1 MITIYKDRIIR
12 IEWTILKG
20 TSNVKEDFTRSL
32 LKMFL
37 IGPHD
42 RYLMDGI
49 TVDGVIHLEIP
60 QGMPEGAYSIEAV
73 WVKNGGMLKDPRFN
87 DRCIMR
93 SRKDY
98 LFAITEYESEAT
110 NIGEGEVVIRVRSSV
125 ATYGYDGLSAYEIAT
140 FRNEYHGSEKDFVK
154 LRGNIVDT
162 ILSDKSPY
170 PLENRVIAGKF
181 KEVDGHVDELKEDV
195 GNVKEEMQTFTEK
208 VVEPDEEDITVE
220 QLEEGKFLKL
230 KDRTFNLENF
240 SGMGRKILRKN
251 IISDCKKSLKNIL
264 VQEMIN
270 QPYTIYVVQYDFDLN
285 GATIT
290 LPEGCMFDF
299 QGGSISNGFLEG
311 KIENTHARP
320 EWFHSPKDEDWSA
333 AIQQALNVCPTV
345 KLSDKIYNISKKI
358 VLNIYNSLIGCG
370 HARSIILSQ
379 IDDGYAIYCNLDDD
393 FNPLST
399 PYATMQIKDLDIR
412 YKYSGWQET
421 EYLEYYPNA
430 HAIVSD
436 GYINIENVFIS
447 HFNKIIVFPVYADN
461 VRLYN
466 IRADDRARLKNPQYD
481 AHKDFNV
488 KWESNGDNTVID
500 NCYNMN
506 FYFSNNP
513 NITFRNGIQ
522 CGVYLYYANAFVFGL
537 HNEDTVHYKIKLQD
551 STSTF
556 IKCYFHRNPL
566 NVDEKSIFTF
576 KRESSSNF
584 LIIQDCVFNNHGYV
598 KEQVYIQEPTCI
610 YVEKKNADVRI
621 INSYVSVS
629 SNHGDIYY
637 KQNVFIKEKDT
648 IYEIPSMNGRYYNGI
663 VCVLSIT
670 NKLSYYFYENNIS
683 LIPAKRIYFTYNNTL
698 RIGDYK
704 YELYEVLDKV
714 RKIITKRS
722 HSYSINRLENDKVIR
737 LYLFSTIYS
746 NSTAMLRRTF
756 NSDERHKIYLPLLA
770 CGTAILIDDGET
782 IVGNPTKWEI
792 DDEDE
797 KYNIIDEQSPVGF
810 IYQNNGMNVT
820 VLLKEIPTEGQWVA
834 GDSAYVKGHKYQ
846 YDGTNWL
853 DKNGIIANTRKQ
865 GNSENRPT
873 NVPAGFYYFDTS
885 LNKPVWKKND
895 DTNEWVDASGV
906 TV

>member
-1 MITIYKDRIIR
+1 MTKIYK
-12 IEWTILKG
+12 LSKG
-20 TSNVKEDFTRSL
+20 WENIYPATTSDAVVHPGTRTSINKLFNEINVSVVYPTSGIGRTNKYSL
-32 LKMFL
+32 
-37 IGPHD
+37 
-42 RYLMDGI
+42 
-49 TVDGVIHLEIP
+49 
-60 QGMPEGAYSIEAV
+60 EGAIAQVPQE
-73 WVKNGGMLKDPRFN
+73 LR
-87 DRCIMR
+87 
-93 SRKDY
+93 
-98 LFAITEYESEAT
+98 
-110 NIGEGEVVIRVRSSV
+110 NIGLKVSFLNNSGLVETWEFAGGAFENIENWKSNEDTLADIRDE
-125 ATYGYDGLSAYEIAT
+125 AIDKI
-140 FRNEYHGSEKDFVK
+140 KDAE
-154 LRGNIVDT
+154 
-162 ILSDKSPY
+162 SDAIS
-170 PLENRVIAGKF
+170 
-181 KEVDGHVDELKEDV
+181 
-195 GNVKEEMQTFTEK
+195 
-208 VVEPDEEDITVE
+208 
-220 QLEEGKFLKL
+220 
-230 KDRTFNLENF
+230 NF
-240 SGMGRKILRKN
+240 SSQRVTPDMLSESTKHFINASGGGTINNLADDEDLVSVDKGESLSVLKFADRAYNPGIYVGMGYKILRRN
-251 IISDCKKSLKNIL
+251 IIDGKNIL
-264 VQEMIN
+264 TQDMVN
-270 QPYTIYVVQYDFDLN
+270 QPHTIYMIQYDFDLD
-285 GATIT
+285 GVTIT

-311 KIENTHARP
+311 KIEDTHARP

-537 HNEDTVHYKIKLQD
+537 HNEDTVHYKIRLQD

-598 KEQVYIQEPTCI
+598 KDQVYIQEPTCI
-610 YVEKKNADVRI
+610 YVENKNADVRI

-637 KQNVFIKEKDT
+637 KQNVFIKEKGT
-648 IYEIPSMNGRYYNGI
+648 IYEVPSMNGRYYNGI
-663 VCVLSIT
+663 VCASSIT

-704 YELYEVLDKV
+704 YELYEVLDKA

-782 IVGNPTKWEI
+782 IVGNSTKWEI

-797 KYNIIDEQSPVGF
+797 KYNIIDEQSSVGF
-810 IYQNNGMNVT
+810 VYQNNGMNVT

-895 DTNEWVDASGV
+895 DTNEWVDATGSSV
-906 TV
+906 

>member
-1 MITIYKDRIIR
+1 MEEKIEKGQQIGQLPKRDVLTGNEQFPFQEDRENGSITPNA
-12 IEWTILKG
+12 LKSFISSG
-20 TSNVKEDFTRSL
+20 K
-32 LKMFL
+32 
-37 IGPHD
+37 
-42 RYLMDGI
+42 
-49 TVDGVIHLEIP
+49 
-60 QGMPEGAYSIEAV
+60 
-73 WVKNGGMLKDPRFN
+73 GGYM
-87 DRCIMR
+87 
-93 SRKDY
+93 SY
-98 LFAITEYESEAT
+98 ITEYNVSIHHPSSGIDSGNKYTLEGAIVQVPEDIRTAGLKVSFLNNSGLVETWEFAGGVFENIENWKSNEDKLTDIRDEA
-110 NIGEGEVVIRVRSSV
+110 ISKI
-125 ATYGYDGLSAYEIAT
+125 
-140 FRNEYHGSEKDFVK
+140 
-154 LRGNIVDT
+154 
-162 ILSDKSPY
+162 
-170 PLENRVIAGKF
+170 
-181 KEVDGHVDELKEDV
+181 KEVESDA
-195 GNVKEEMQTFTEK
+195 
-208 VVEPDEEDITVE
+208 IS
-220 QLEEGKFLKL
+220 
-230 KDRTFNLENF
+230 NF
-240 SGMGRKILRKN
+240 SSQRVTPDMLSESTKQFINASGGGTINNLADDEDLVSVDKGESLSVLKFADRAYNPGTHVGMGYKILRRN
-251 IISDCKKSLKNIL
+251 IIDGKNIL
-264 VQEMIN
+264 TQEMIN

-537 HNEDTVHYKIKLQD
+537 HNEDTVHYKIRLQD

-598 KEQVYIQEPTCI
+598 KDQVYIQEPTCI
-610 YVEKKNADVRI
+610 YVENKNADVRI

-637 KQNVFIKEKDT
+637 KQNVFIKEKGT
-648 IYEIPSMNGRYYNGI
+648 IYEVPSMNGRYYNGI
-663 VCVLSIT
+663 VCASSIT

-704 YELYEVLDKV
+704 YELYEVLDKA

>member
-1 MITIYKDRIIR
+1 MTKIYKLSKGWETIYPATTSDAVVHP
-12 IEWTILKG
+12 G
-20 TSNVKEDFTRSL
+20 TRTSINKLFNEINVSVVYPTSGIGRTNKYSL
-32 LKMFL
+32 
-37 IGPHD
+37 
-42 RYLMDGI
+42 
-49 TVDGVIHLEIP
+49 
-60 QGMPEGAYSIEAV
+60 EGAIAQVPQE
-73 WVKNGGMLKDPRFN
+73 LR
-87 DRCIMR
+87 
-93 SRKDY
+93 
-98 LFAITEYESEAT
+98 
-110 NIGEGEVVIRVRSSV
+110 NIGLKVSFLNNSGLVETWEFAGGVFENIENWKSNEDKLTDIRDE
-125 ATYGYDGLSAYEIAT
+125 AIDKI
-140 FRNEYHGSEKDFVK
+140 KDAE
-154 LRGNIVDT
+154 
-162 ILSDKSPY
+162 SDAIS
-170 PLENRVIAGKF
+170 
-181 KEVDGHVDELKEDV
+181 
-195 GNVKEEMQTFTEK
+195 
-208 VVEPDEEDITVE
+208 
-220 QLEEGKFLKL
+220 
-230 KDRTFNLENF
+230 NF
-240 SGMGRKILRKN
+240 SSQRVTPDMLSESTKQFINASGGGTINNLADDEDLVSVDKGESLSVLKFADRAYNPGIYVGMGYKILRRN
-251 IISDCKKSLKNIL
+251 IMDGKNIL
-264 VQEMIN
+264 TQEMVN
-270 QPYTIYVVQYDFDLN
+270 QPHTIYMIQYDFDLD
-285 GATIT
+285 GTTIT
-290 LPEGCMFDF
+290 LPEGCMFYF

-320 EWFHSPKDEDWSA
+320 EWFHSPKDGDWSA
-333 AIQQALNVCPTV
+333 AIQQALNICPTV
-345 KLSDKIYNISKKI
+345 KLSDKIYNISRKI

-556 IKCYFHRNPL
+556 IKCYFHRSPL

-576 KRESSSNF
+576 KGESSSNF

-637 KQNVFIKEKDT
+637 KQNVFIKEKGT
-648 IYEIPSMNGRYYNGI
+648 IYEVPSMNGRYYNGI
-663 VCVLSIT
+663 VCASSIT

-704 YELYEVLDKV
+704 YELYEVLDKA

-756 NSDERHKIYLPLLA
+756 NLDERHKIYLPLLA

-782 IVGNPTKWEI
+782 IVGNSTKWEI

-810 IYQNNGMNVT
+810 VYQNNGMNVT

-895 DTNEWVDASGV
+895 DTNEWVDATGSSV
-906 TV
+906 

>member
-1 MITIYKDRIIR
+1 MEEKTEKGQQIGQLPKRDVLTGNEQFPFQEDRENGSITPNV
-12 IEWTILKG
+12 LKSFISSG
-20 TSNVKEDFTRSL
+20 K
-32 LKMFL
+32 
-37 IGPHD
+37 
-42 RYLMDGI
+42 
-49 TVDGVIHLEIP
+49 
-60 QGMPEGAYSIEAV
+60 
-73 WVKNGGMLKDPRFN
+73 GGYM
-87 DRCIMR
+87 
-93 SRKDY
+93 SY
-98 LFAITEYESEAT
+98 ITEYNVSIHHPSSGIDSGNKYTLEGAIVQVPEDIRMVGLKVSFLNNSGLVETWEFAGGVFENIENWKSNEDKLTDIRDEA
-110 NIGEGEVVIRVRSSV
+110 ISKI
-125 ATYGYDGLSAYEIAT
+125 
-140 FRNEYHGSEKDFVK
+140 
-154 LRGNIVDT
+154 
-162 ILSDKSPY
+162 
-170 PLENRVIAGKF
+170 
-181 KEVDGHVDELKEDV
+181 KEVESDAISNFSSQRITPDMLSESTKQFINGSGGGTINNLADDEDLVSVDKGESLSVLK
-195 GNVKEEMQTFTEK
+195 FA
-208 VVEPDEEDITVE
+208 
-220 QLEEGKFLKL
+220 
-230 KDRTFNLENF
+230 DRAYNLETHI
-240 SGMGRKILRKN
+240 GMGYKILRRN
-251 IISDCKKSLKNIL
+251 IIDGKNML
-264 VQEMIN
+264 TQDMVN
-270 QPYTIYVVQYDFDLN
+270 QPHTIYMIQYDFDLD

-537 HNEDTVHYKIKLQD
+537 HNEDTVHYKIRLQD

-598 KEQVYIQEPTCI
+598 KDQVYIQEPTCI
-610 YVEKKNADVRI
+610 YVENKNADVRI

-637 KQNVFIKEKDT
+637 KQNVFIKEKGT
-648 IYEIPSMNGRYYNGI
+648 IYEVPSMNGRYYNGI
-663 VCVLSIT
+663 VCASSIT

-683 LIPAKRIYFTYNNTL
+683 LIPAKRIYFTYNNIL

-704 YELYEVLDKV
+704 YELYEVLDKA

-722 HSYSINRLENDKVIR
+722 HSYSINRLENNKVIR
-737 LYLFSTIYS
+737 LNLFSTIYS

-756 NSDERHKIYLPLLA
+756 NSDERHKIYLPLLT

-792 DDEDE
+792 DDKDE
-797 KYNIIDEQSPVGF
+797 KYNTIDEQSPVGF
-810 IYQNNGMNVT
+810 VYQNNGMNVT
-820 VLLKEIPTEGQWVA
+820 VLLKEIPIEGQWVA

-895 DTNEWVDASGV
+895 DTNEWVDATGSSV
-906 TV
+906 

>member
-1 MITIYKDRIIR
+1 MEEKTEKGQQIGQLPKRDVLTGNEQFPFQEDRENGSITPNA
-12 IEWTILKG
+12 LKRFISSG
-20 TSNVKEDFTRSL
+20 K
-32 LKMFL
+32 
-37 IGPHD
+37 
-42 RYLMDGI
+42 
-49 TVDGVIHLEIP
+49 
-60 QGMPEGAYSIEAV
+60 
-73 WVKNGGMLKDPRFN
+73 GGYM
-87 DRCIMR
+87 
-93 SRKDY
+93 SY
-98 LFAITEYESEAT
+98 ITEYNVSIHHPSFGIDGSNRYT
-110 NIGEGEVVIRVRSSV
+110 LEG
-125 ATYGYDGLSAYEIAT
+125 A
-140 FRNEYHGSEKDFVK
+140 
-154 LRGNIVDT
+154 IVQV
-162 ILSDKSPY
+162 P
-170 PLENRVIAGKF
+170 
-181 KEVDGHVDELKEDV
+181 
-195 GNVKEEMQTFTEK
+195 
-208 VVEPDEEDITVE
+208 EDIRTAGLKVSFLNNSGLVE
-220 QLEEGKFLKL
+220 TWEFAGGVFENIENWKSNEDKL
-230 KDRTFNLENF
+230 TDIRDEAIDKIKDAESDAISNF
-240 SGMGRKILRKN
+240 SSQRVTPDMLSESTKQFINASGGGTINNLADDEDLVSVDKGESLSVLKFADRAYNPGIYVGMGYKILRRN
-251 IISDCKKSLKNIL
+251 IIDGKNIL
-264 VQEMIN
+264 TQDMVN
-270 QPYTIYVVQYDFDLN
+270 QPHTIYMIQYDFDLD

-537 HNEDTVHYKIKLQD
+537 HNEDTVHYKIRLQD

-598 KEQVYIQEPTCI
+598 KDQVYIQEPTCI
-610 YVEKKNADVRI
+610 YVESKNADVRI

-637 KQNVFIKEKDT
+637 KQNVFIKEKGT
-648 IYEIPSMNGRYYNGI
+648 IYEVPSMNGRYYNGI
-663 VCVLSIT
+663 VCASSIT

-704 YELYEVLDKV
+704 YELYEVLDKA

-756 NSDERHKIYLPLLA
+756 NSDERHKIYLPLLT

-792 DDEDE
+792 DDKDE
-797 KYNIIDEQSPVGF
+797 KYNTIDEQSPVGF
-810 IYQNNGMNVT
+810 VYQNNGMNVT

-895 DTNEWVDASGV
+895 DTNEWVDATGSSV
-906 TV
+906 

>member
-1 MITIYKDRIIR
+1 MEEKTEKGQQIGQLPKRDVLTGNEQFPFQEDRENGSITPNV
-12 IEWTILKG
+12 LKSFISSG
-20 TSNVKEDFTRSL
+20 K
-32 LKMFL
+32 
-37 IGPHD
+37 
-42 RYLMDGI
+42 
-49 TVDGVIHLEIP
+49 
-60 QGMPEGAYSIEAV
+60 
-73 WVKNGGMLKDPRFN
+73 GGYM
-87 DRCIMR
+87 
-93 SRKDY
+93 SY
-98 LFAITEYESEAT
+98 ITEYNVSIHHPSSGIDSGNKYT
-110 NIGEGEVVIRVRSSV
+110 LEG
-125 ATYGYDGLSAYEIAT
+125 A
-140 FRNEYHGSEKDFVK
+140 
-154 LRGNIVDT
+154 IVQV
-162 ILSDKSPY
+162 P
-170 PLENRVIAGKF
+170 
-181 KEVDGHVDELKEDV
+181 
-195 GNVKEEMQTFTEK
+195 
-208 VVEPDEEDITVE
+208 EDIRMVGLKVSFLNNSGLVE
-220 QLEEGKFLKL
+220 TWEFAGGAFENIENWKSNEDKL
-230 KDRTFNLENF
+230 TDIRDEAIDKIKDAESDAISNF
-240 SGMGRKILRKN
+240 SSQRVTPDMLSESTKQFINASGGGTINNLADDEDLVSVDKGESLSVLKFADRAYNPGIYVGMGYKILRRN
-251 IISDCKKSLKNIL
+251 IIDGKNIL
-264 VQEMIN
+264 TQDMVN
-270 QPYTIYVVQYDFDLN
+270 QPHTIYMIQYDFDLD

-311 KIENTHARP
+311 KIENTHTRP

-537 HNEDTVHYKIKLQD
+537 HNEDTVHYKIRLQD

-598 KEQVYIQEPTCI
+598 KDQVYIQEPTCI
-610 YVEKKNADVRI
+610 YVENKNADVRI

-637 KQNVFIKEKDT
+637 KQNVFIKEKGT
-648 IYEIPSMNGRYYNGI
+648 IYEVPSMNGRYYNGI
-663 VCVLSIT
+663 VCASSIT

-704 YELYEVLDKV
+704 YELYEVLDKA

-737 LYLFSTIYS
+737 LYLFSAIYS

-782 IVGNPTKWEI
+782 IVGNSTKWEI

-797 KYNIIDEQSPVGF
+797 KYNIIDEQSSVGF
-810 IYQNNGMNVT
+810 VYQNNGMNVT

-895 DTNEWVDASGV
+895 DTNEWVDATGSSV
-906 TV
+906 

>member
-1 MITIYKDRIIR
+1 MEEKTEKGQQIGQLPKRDVLTGNEQFPFQEDRENGSITPNA
-12 IEWTILKG
+12 LKSFISSG
-20 TSNVKEDFTRSL
+20 K
-32 LKMFL
+32 
-37 IGPHD
+37 
-42 RYLMDGI
+42 
-49 TVDGVIHLEIP
+49 
-60 QGMPEGAYSIEAV
+60 
-73 WVKNGGMLKDPRFN
+73 GGYM
-87 DRCIMR
+87 
-93 SRKDY
+93 SY
-98 LFAITEYESEAT
+98 ITEYNVSIHHPSSGIDSGNKYTLEGAIVQVPEDIRTVGLKVSFLNNSGLVETWEFAGGVFENIENWKSNEDKLTDIRDEA
-110 NIGEGEVVIRVRSSV
+110 IGKI
-125 ATYGYDGLSAYEIAT
+125 
-140 FRNEYHGSEKDFVK
+140 
-154 LRGNIVDT
+154 
-162 ILSDKSPY
+162 
-170 PLENRVIAGKF
+170 
-181 KEVDGHVDELKEDV
+181 KEVESDA
-195 GNVKEEMQTFTEK
+195 
-208 VVEPDEEDITVE
+208 IS
-220 QLEEGKFLKL
+220 
-230 KDRTFNLENF
+230 NF
-240 SGMGRKILRKN
+240 SSQRVTPDMLSESTKQFINGSGGGTINNLADDEDLVSVDKGENLSVLKFADRAYNPGIYVGMGYKILRRN
-251 IISDCKKSLKNIL
+251 IIDGKNIL
-264 VQEMIN
+264 TQDMVN
-270 QPYTIYVVQYDFDLN
+270 QPHTIYMIQYDFDLD

-537 HNEDTVHYKIKLQD
+537 HNEDTVHYKIRLQD

-598 KEQVYIQEPTCI
+598 KDQVYIQEPTCI
-610 YVEKKNADVRI
+610 YVENKNADVRI

-637 KQNVFIKEKDT
+637 KQNVFIKEKGT
-648 IYEIPSMNGRYYNGI
+648 IYEVPSMNGRYYNGI
-663 VCVLSIT
+663 VCASSIT

-704 YELYEVLDKV
+704 YELYEVLDKA
-714 RKIITKRS
+714 RKIITKIS

-737 LYLFSTIYS
+737 LNLFSTIYS
-746 NSTAMLRRTF
+746 NSTVMLRRTF
-756 NSDERHKIYLPLLA
+756 NSDERHKIYLPLLT

-792 DDEDE
+792 DDKDE
-797 KYNIIDEQSPVGF
+797 KYNTIDGQSPVGF
-810 IYQNNGMNVT
+810 VYQNNGMNVT

>member
-1 MITIYKDRIIR
+1 MEEKIEKGQQIGQLPKRDVLTGNEQFPFQEDRENGSITPNA
-12 IEWTILKG
+12 LKSFISSG
-20 TSNVKEDFTRSL
+20 K
-32 LKMFL
+32 
-37 IGPHD
+37 
-42 RYLMDGI
+42 
-49 TVDGVIHLEIP
+49 
-60 QGMPEGAYSIEAV
+60 
-73 WVKNGGMLKDPRFN
+73 GGYM
-87 DRCIMR
+87 
-93 SRKDY
+93 SY
-98 LFAITEYESEAT
+98 ITEYNVSIHHPSSGIDGSNRYTLEGAIVQVPEDIRMVGLKVSFLNNSGLVETWEFAGGAFENIENWKSNEDKLTDIRDEAISKIKEVESDAIS
-110 NIGEGEVVIRVRSSV
+110 NFSSQ
-125 ATYGYDGLSAYEIAT
+125 
-140 FRNEYHGSEKDFVK
+140 
-154 LRGNIVDT
+154 
-162 ILSDKSPY
+162 
-170 PLENRVIAGKF
+170 RVIPDMLSESTKQFINASGGGTINNLADDEDLVSVDKGESLSVLKF
-181 KEVDGHVDELKEDV
+181 ADRAYNPGTHV
-195 GNVKEEMQTFTEK
+195 
-208 VVEPDEEDITVE
+208 
-220 QLEEGKFLKL
+220 
-230 KDRTFNLENF
+230 
-240 SGMGRKILRKN
+240 GMGYKILRRN
-251 IISDCKKSLKNIL
+251 IIDGKNIL
-264 VQEMIN
+264 TQEMIN

-537 HNEDTVHYKIKLQD
+537 HNEDTVHYKIRLQD

-598 KEQVYIQEPTCI
+598 KDQVYIQEPTCI
-610 YVEKKNADVRI
+610 YVENKNADVRI

-637 KQNVFIKEKDT
+637 KQNVFIKEKGT
-648 IYEIPSMNGRYYNGI
+648 IYEVPSMNGRYYNGI
-663 VCVLSIT
+663 VCASSIT

-704 YELYEVLDKV
+704 YELYEVLDKA

-782 IVGNPTKWEI
+782 IVGNSTKWEI

-797 KYNIIDEQSPVGF
+797 KYNIIDEQSSVGF
-810 IYQNNGMNVT
+810 VYQNNGMNVT

>member
-1 MITIYKDRIIR
+1 MEEKTEKGQQIGQLPKRDVLTGNEQFPFQEDRENGSITPNV
-12 IEWTILKG
+12 LKSFISSG
-20 TSNVKEDFTRSL
+20 K
-32 LKMFL
+32 
-37 IGPHD
+37 
-42 RYLMDGI
+42 
-49 TVDGVIHLEIP
+49 
-60 QGMPEGAYSIEAV
+60 
-73 WVKNGGMLKDPRFN
+73 GGYM
-87 DRCIMR
+87 
-93 SRKDY
+93 SY
-98 LFAITEYESEAT
+98 ITEYNVSIHHPSSGIDSGNKYT
-110 NIGEGEVVIRVRSSV
+110 LEG
-125 ATYGYDGLSAYEIAT
+125 A
-140 FRNEYHGSEKDFVK
+140 
-154 LRGNIVDT
+154 IVQV
-162 ILSDKSPY
+162 P
-170 PLENRVIAGKF
+170 
-181 KEVDGHVDELKEDV
+181 
-195 GNVKEEMQTFTEK
+195 
-208 VVEPDEEDITVE
+208 EDIRTAGLKVSFLNNSGLVE
-220 QLEEGKFLKL
+220 TWEFAGGAFENIENWKSNEDKL
-230 KDRTFNLENF
+230 TDIRDEAIDKIKDAESDAISNF
-240 SGMGRKILRKN
+240 SSQRVTPDMLSESTKQFINASGGGTINNLADDEDLVSVDKGESLSVLKFADRAYNPGIYVGMGYKILRRN
-251 IISDCKKSLKNIL
+251 IIDGKNIL
-264 VQEMIN
+264 TQDMVN
-270 QPYTIYVVQYDFDLN
+270 QPHTIYMIQYDFDLD

-537 HNEDTVHYKIKLQD
+537 HNEDTVHYKIRLQD

-598 KEQVYIQEPTCI
+598 KDQVYIQEPTCI
-610 YVEKKNADVRI
+610 YVENKNADVRI

-670 NKLSYYFYENNIS
+670 NKLSYFFYENNIS

-704 YELYEVLDKV
+704 YELYEVLDKA

>member
-1 MITIYKDRIIR
+1 MEEKTEKGQQIGQLPKRDVLTGNEQFPFQEDRENGSITPNV
-12 IEWTILKG
+12 LKSFISSG
-20 TSNVKEDFTRSL
+20 K
-32 LKMFL
+32 
-37 IGPHD
+37 
-42 RYLMDGI
+42 
-49 TVDGVIHLEIP
+49 
-60 QGMPEGAYSIEAV
+60 
-73 WVKNGGMLKDPRFN
+73 GGYM
-87 DRCIMR
+87 
-93 SRKDY
+93 SY
-98 LFAITEYESEAT
+98 ITEYNVSIHHPSSGIDSGNKYT
-110 NIGEGEVVIRVRSSV
+110 LEG
-125 ATYGYDGLSAYEIAT
+125 A
-140 FRNEYHGSEKDFVK
+140 
-154 LRGNIVDT
+154 IVQV
-162 ILSDKSPY
+162 P
-170 PLENRVIAGKF
+170 
-181 KEVDGHVDELKEDV
+181 
-195 GNVKEEMQTFTEK
+195 
-208 VVEPDEEDITVE
+208 EDIRMVGLKVSFLNNSGLVE
-220 QLEEGKFLKL
+220 TWEFAGGVFENIENWKSNEDKL
-230 KDRTFNLENF
+230 TDIRDEAIDKIKDAESDAISNF
-240 SGMGRKILRKN
+240 SSQRVTPDMLSESTKQFINASGGGTINNLADDEDLVSVDKGESLSVLKFADRAYNPGIYVGMGYKILRRN
-251 IISDCKKSLKNIL
+251 IIDGKNIL
-264 VQEMIN
+264 TQDMVN
-270 QPYTIYVVQYDFDLN
+270 QPHTIYMIQYDFDLD

-704 YELYEVLDKV
+704 YELYEVLDKA

-782 IVGNPTKWEI
+782 IVGNSTKWEI

-797 KYNIIDEQSPVGF
+797 KYNIIDEQSSVGF
-810 IYQNNGMNVT
+810 VYQNNGMNVT

-895 DTNEWVDASGV
+895 DTNEWVDATGSSV
-906 TV
+906 

>member
-1 MITIYKDRIIR
+1 MEEKTEKGQQIGQLPKRDVLTGNEQFPFQEDRENGSITPNA
-12 IEWTILKG
+12 LKSFISSG
-20 TSNVKEDFTRSL
+20 K
-32 LKMFL
+32 
-37 IGPHD
+37 
-42 RYLMDGI
+42 
-49 TVDGVIHLEIP
+49 
-60 QGMPEGAYSIEAV
+60 
-73 WVKNGGMLKDPRFN
+73 GGYM
-87 DRCIMR
+87 
-93 SRKDY
+93 SY
-98 LFAITEYESEAT
+98 ITEYNVSIHHPSSGIDSGNKYT
-110 NIGEGEVVIRVRSSV
+110 LEG
-125 ATYGYDGLSAYEIAT
+125 A
-140 FRNEYHGSEKDFVK
+140 
-154 LRGNIVDT
+154 IVQV
-162 ILSDKSPY
+162 P
-170 PLENRVIAGKF
+170 
-181 KEVDGHVDELKEDV
+181 
-195 GNVKEEMQTFTEK
+195 
-208 VVEPDEEDITVE
+208 EDIRTAGLKVSFLNNSGLVE
-220 QLEEGKFLKL
+220 TWEFAGGAFENIENWKSNEDKL
-230 KDRTFNLENF
+230 TDIRDEAIDKIKDAESDAISNF
-240 SGMGRKILRKN
+240 SSQRVTPDMLSESTKQFINASGGGTINNLADDEDLVSVDKGESLSVLKFADRAYNPGIYVGMGYKILRRN
-251 IISDCKKSLKNIL
+251 IIDGKNIL
-264 VQEMIN
+264 TQDMVN
-270 QPYTIYVVQYDFDLN
+270 QPHTIYMIQYDFDLD

-537 HNEDTVHYKIKLQD
+537 HNEDTVHYKIRLQD

-598 KEQVYIQEPTCI
+598 KDQVYIQEPTCI
-610 YVEKKNADVRI
+610 YVESKNADVRI

-637 KQNVFIKEKDT
+637 KQNVFIKEKGT
-648 IYEIPSMNGRYYNGI
+648 IYEVPSMNGRYYNGI
-663 VCVLSIT
+663 VCASSIT

-704 YELYEVLDKV
+704 YELYEVLDKA

-756 NSDERHKIYLPLLA
+756 NSDERHKIYLPLLT

-792 DDEDE
+792 DDKDE
-797 KYNIIDEQSPVGF
+797 KYNTIDEQSPVGF
-810 IYQNNGMNVT
+810 VYQNNGMNVT

-895 DTNEWVDASGV
+895 DTNEWVDATGSSV
-906 TV
+906 

>member
-1 MITIYKDRIIR
+1 MEEKTEKGQQIGQLPKRDVLTGNEQFPFQEDRENGSITPNA
-12 IEWTILKG
+12 LKSFISSG
-20 TSNVKEDFTRSL
+20 K
-32 LKMFL
+32 
-37 IGPHD
+37 
-42 RYLMDGI
+42 
-49 TVDGVIHLEIP
+49 
-60 QGMPEGAYSIEAV
+60 
-73 WVKNGGMLKDPRFN
+73 GGYM
-87 DRCIMR
+87 
-93 SRKDY
+93 SY
-98 LFAITEYESEAT
+98 ITEYNVSIHHPSSGIDSGNKYTLEGAIVQVPEDIRTAGLKVSFLNNSGLVETWEFAGGAFENIENWKSNEDKLTDIRDEA
-110 NIGEGEVVIRVRSSV
+110 ISKI
-125 ATYGYDGLSAYEIAT
+125 
-140 FRNEYHGSEKDFVK
+140 
-154 LRGNIVDT
+154 
-162 ILSDKSPY
+162 
-170 PLENRVIAGKF
+170 
-181 KEVDGHVDELKEDV
+181 KEVESDA
-195 GNVKEEMQTFTEK
+195 
-208 VVEPDEEDITVE
+208 IS
-220 QLEEGKFLKL
+220 
-230 KDRTFNLENF
+230 NF
-240 SGMGRKILRKN
+240 SSQRITPDMLSESTKQFINASGGGTINNLADDEDLVSVDKGENLSVLKFADRAYNPDRFSGNGYKILRRN
-251 IISDCKKSLKNIL
+251 IIDGKNIL
-264 VQEMIN
+264 TQEMIN

-537 HNEDTVHYKIKLQD
+537 HNEDTVHYKIRLQD

-598 KEQVYIQEPTCI
+598 KDQVYIQEPTCI
-610 YVEKKNADVRI
+610 YVENKNADVRI

-637 KQNVFIKEKDT
+637 KQNVFIKEKGT
-648 IYEIPSMNGRYYNGI
+648 IYEVPSMNGRYYNGI
-663 VCVLSIT
+663 VCVSSIT
-670 NKLSYYFYENNIS
+670 NKLSYFFYENNIS

-704 YELYEVLDKV
+704 YELYEVLDKA
-714 RKIITKRS
+714 RKIITKKS

-737 LYLFSTIYS
+737 FYLFSTIYS

-782 IVGNPTKWEI
+782 IVGNSTKWEI

-797 KYNIIDEQSPVGF
+797 KYNIIDEQSSVGF
-810 IYQNNGMNVT
+810 VYQNNGMNVT

>member
-1 MITIYKDRIIR
+1 MEEKTEKGQQIGQLPKRDVLTGNEQFPFQEDRENGSI
-12 IEWTILKG
+12 
-20 TSNVKEDFTRSL
+20 TSNV
-32 LKMFL
+32 LKSF
-37 IGPHD
+37 ISSG
-42 RYLMDGI
+42 
-49 TVDGVIHLEIP
+49 
-60 QGMPEGAYSIEAV
+60 
-73 WVKNGGMLKDPRFN
+73 KGGYM
-87 DRCIMR
+87 
-93 SRKDY
+93 SY
-98 LFAITEYESEAT
+98 ITEYNVSIHHPSSGIDSGNKYTLEGAIVQVPEDIRMVGLKVSFLNNSGLVETWEFAGGVFENIENWKSNEDKLTDIRDEA
-110 NIGEGEVVIRVRSSV
+110 ISKI
-125 ATYGYDGLSAYEIAT
+125 
-140 FRNEYHGSEKDFVK
+140 
-154 LRGNIVDT
+154 
-162 ILSDKSPY
+162 
-170 PLENRVIAGKF
+170 
-181 KEVDGHVDELKEDV
+181 KEVESDA
-195 GNVKEEMQTFTEK
+195 
-208 VVEPDEEDITVE
+208 IS
-220 QLEEGKFLKL
+220 
-230 KDRTFNLENF
+230 NF
-240 SGMGRKILRKN
+240 SSQRVTPDMLSESTKQFINASGGGTINNLADDEDLVAVDKGESLSVLKFADRAYNPGIYVGMGYKILRRN
-251 IISDCKKSLKNIL
+251 IMDGKNIL
-264 VQEMIN
+264 TQDMVN

-537 HNEDTVHYKIKLQD
+537 HNEDTVHYKIRLQD

-598 KEQVYIQEPTCI
+598 KDQVYIQEPTCI
-610 YVEKKNADVRI
+610 YVENKNADVRI

-637 KQNVFIKEKDT
+637 KQNVFIKEKGT
-648 IYEIPSMNGRYYNGI
+648 IYEVPSMNGRYYNGI
-663 VCVLSIT
+663 VCASSIT

-704 YELYEVLDKV
+704 YELYEVLDKA

-737 LYLFSTIYS
+737 IYLFSTIYS

-782 IVGNPTKWEI
+782 IVGNSTKWEI

-797 KYNIIDEQSPVGF
+797 KYNIIDEQSSVGF
-810 IYQNNGMNVT
+810 VYQNNGMNVT

>member
-1 MITIYKDRIIR
+1 MEEKTEKGQQIGQLPKRDVLTGNEQFPFQEDRENGSITPNV
-12 IEWTILKG
+12 LKSFISSG
-20 TSNVKEDFTRSL
+20 K
-32 LKMFL
+32 
-37 IGPHD
+37 
-42 RYLMDGI
+42 
-49 TVDGVIHLEIP
+49 
-60 QGMPEGAYSIEAV
+60 
-73 WVKNGGMLKDPRFN
+73 GGYM
-87 DRCIMR
+87 
-93 SRKDY
+93 SY
-98 LFAITEYESEAT
+98 ITEYNVSIHHPSSGIDSGNKYTLEGAIVQVPEDIRMVGLKVSFLNNSGLVETWEFAGGVFENIENWKSNEDKLTDIRDEAISKIKEVESDAIS
-110 NIGEGEVVIRVRSSV
+110 NFSSQ
-125 ATYGYDGLSAYEIAT
+125 
-140 FRNEYHGSEKDFVK
+140 
-154 LRGNIVDT
+154 
-162 ILSDKSPY
+162 
-170 PLENRVIAGKF
+170 RVIPDMLSESTKQFINASGGGTINNLADDEDLVSVDKGESLSVLKF
-181 KEVDGHVDELKEDV
+181 ADRAYNPGTHV
-195 GNVKEEMQTFTEK
+195 
-208 VVEPDEEDITVE
+208 
-220 QLEEGKFLKL
+220 
-230 KDRTFNLENF
+230 
-240 SGMGRKILRKN
+240 GMGYKILRRN
-251 IISDCKKSLKNIL
+251 IIDGKNIL
-264 VQEMIN
+264 TQEMIN

-537 HNEDTVHYKIKLQD
+537 HNEDTVHYKIRLQD

-598 KEQVYIQEPTCI
+598 KDQVYIQEPTCI
-610 YVEKKNADVRI
+610 YVENKNADVRI

-637 KQNVFIKEKDT
+637 KQNVFIKEKGT
-648 IYEIPSMNGRYYNGI
+648 IYEVPSMNGRYYNGI
-663 VCVLSIT
+663 VCASSIT

-704 YELYEVLDKV
+704 YELYEVLDKA

-782 IVGNPTKWEI
+782 IVGNSTKWEI

-797 KYNIIDEQSPVGF
+797 KYNIIDEQSSVGF
-810 IYQNNGMNVT
+810 VYQNNGMNVT

>member
-1 MITIYKDRIIR
+1 MEEKIEKGQQIGQLPKRDVLTGNEQFPFQEDRENGSITPNA
-12 IEWTILKG
+12 LKSFISSG
-20 TSNVKEDFTRSL
+20 K
-32 LKMFL
+32 
-37 IGPHD
+37 
-42 RYLMDGI
+42 
-49 TVDGVIHLEIP
+49 
-60 QGMPEGAYSIEAV
+60 
-73 WVKNGGMLKDPRFN
+73 GGYM
-87 DRCIMR
+87 
-93 SRKDY
+93 SY
-98 LFAITEYESEAT
+98 ITEYNVSIHHPSSGIDGSNRYTLEGAIVQVPEDIRMVGLKVSFLNNSGLVETWEFAGGVFENIENWKSNEDKLTDIRDEA
-110 NIGEGEVVIRVRSSV
+110 ISKI
-125 ATYGYDGLSAYEIAT
+125 
-140 FRNEYHGSEKDFVK
+140 
-154 LRGNIVDT
+154 
-162 ILSDKSPY
+162 
-170 PLENRVIAGKF
+170 
-181 KEVDGHVDELKEDV
+181 KEVESDA
-195 GNVKEEMQTFTEK
+195 
-208 VVEPDEEDITVE
+208 IS
-220 QLEEGKFLKL
+220 
-230 KDRTFNLENF
+230 NF
-240 SGMGRKILRKN
+240 SSQRVTPDMLSESTKQFINASGGGTINNLADDEDLVSVDKGESLSVLKFADRAYNPDRFSGKGYKILRRN
-251 IISDCKKSLKNIL
+251 IIDGKNIL
-264 VQEMIN
+264 TQEMIN

-537 HNEDTVHYKIKLQD
+537 HNEDTVHYKIRLQD

-598 KEQVYIQEPTCI
+598 KDQVYIQEPTCI
-610 YVEKKNADVRI
+610 YVENKNADVRI
-621 INSYVSVS
+621 INSYVSVL

-637 KQNVFIKEKDT
+637 KQNVFIKEKGT
-648 IYEIPSMNGRYYNGI
+648 IYEVPSMNGRYYNGI
-663 VCVLSIT
+663 VCASSIT

-704 YELYEVLDKV
+704 YELYEVLDKA

>member
-1 MITIYKDRIIR
+1 MEEKTEKGQQIGQLPKRDVLTGNEQFPFQEDRENGSITPNA
-12 IEWTILKG
+12 LKSFISSG
-20 TSNVKEDFTRSL
+20 K
-32 LKMFL
+32 
-37 IGPHD
+37 
-42 RYLMDGI
+42 
-49 TVDGVIHLEIP
+49 
-60 QGMPEGAYSIEAV
+60 
-73 WVKNGGMLKDPRFN
+73 GGYM
-87 DRCIMR
+87 
-93 SRKDY
+93 SY
-98 LFAITEYESEAT
+98 ITEYNVSIHHPSSGIDSGNKYT
-110 NIGEGEVVIRVRSSV
+110 LEG
-125 ATYGYDGLSAYEIAT
+125 A
-140 FRNEYHGSEKDFVK
+140 
-154 LRGNIVDT
+154 IVQV
-162 ILSDKSPY
+162 P
-170 PLENRVIAGKF
+170 
-181 KEVDGHVDELKEDV
+181 
-195 GNVKEEMQTFTEK
+195 
-208 VVEPDEEDITVE
+208 EDIRTAGLKVSFLNNSGLVE
-220 QLEEGKFLKL
+220 TWEFAGGAFENIENWKSNEDKL
-230 KDRTFNLENF
+230 TDIRDEAIDKIKDAESDAISNF
-240 SGMGRKILRKN
+240 SSQRVTPDMLSESTKQFINASGGGTINNLADDEDLVSVDKGESLSVLKFADRAYNPGIYVGMGYKILRRN
-251 IISDCKKSLKNIL
+251 IIDGKNIL
-264 VQEMIN
+264 TQDMVN
-270 QPYTIYVVQYDFDLN
+270 QPHTIYMIQYDFDLD

-537 HNEDTVHYKIKLQD
+537 HNEDTVHYKIRLQD

-598 KEQVYIQEPTCI
+598 KDQVYIQEPTCI
-610 YVEKKNADVRI
+610 YVENKNADVRI

-637 KQNVFIKEKDT
+637 KQNVFIKEKGT
-648 IYEIPSMNGRYYNGI
+648 IYEVPSMNGRYYNGI
-663 VCVLSIT
+663 VCASSIT

-704 YELYEVLDKV
+704 YELYEVLDKA

-756 NSDERHKIYLPLLA
+756 NSDERHKIYLPLLT

-792 DDEDE
+792 DDKDE
-797 KYNIIDEQSPVGF
+797 KYNTIDEQSPVGF
-810 IYQNNGMNVT
+810 VYQNNGMNVT

-895 DTNEWVDASGV
+895 DTNEWVDATGSSV
-906 TV
+906 

>member
-1 MITIYKDRIIR
+1 MEEKIEKGQQIGQLPKRDVLTGNEQFPFQEDRENGSITPNA
-12 IEWTILKG
+12 LKSFISSG
-20 TSNVKEDFTRSL
+20 K
-32 LKMFL
+32 
-37 IGPHD
+37 
-42 RYLMDGI
+42 
-49 TVDGVIHLEIP
+49 
-60 QGMPEGAYSIEAV
+60 
-73 WVKNGGMLKDPRFN
+73 GGYM
-87 DRCIMR
+87 
-93 SRKDY
+93 SY
-98 LFAITEYESEAT
+98 ITEYNVSIHHPSSGIDGSNRYTLEGAIVQVPEDIRMVGLKVSFLNNSGLVETWEFAGGVFENIENWKSNEDKLTDIRDEA
-110 NIGEGEVVIRVRSSV
+110 ISKI
-125 ATYGYDGLSAYEIAT
+125 
-140 FRNEYHGSEKDFVK
+140 
-154 LRGNIVDT
+154 
-162 ILSDKSPY
+162 
-170 PLENRVIAGKF
+170 
-181 KEVDGHVDELKEDV
+181 KEVESDA
-195 GNVKEEMQTFTEK
+195 
-208 VVEPDEEDITVE
+208 IS
-220 QLEEGKFLKL
+220 
-230 KDRTFNLENF
+230 NF
-240 SGMGRKILRKN
+240 SSQRVTPDMLSESTKQFINASGGGTINNLADDEDLVSVDKGESLSVLKFADRAYNPDRFSGKGYKILRRN
-251 IISDCKKSLKNIL
+251 IIDGKNIL
-264 VQEMIN
+264 TQDMVN
-270 QPYTIYVVQYDFDLN
+270 QPHTIYVVQYDFDLN

-737 LYLFSTIYS
+737 LYLFSAIYS

-820 VLLKEIPTEGQWVA
+820 VLLKEIPTEGQWVT

>member
-1 MITIYKDRIIR
+1 MEEKTEKGQQIGQLPKRDVLTGNEQFPFQEDRENGSITPNA
-12 IEWTILKG
+12 LKSFISSG
-20 TSNVKEDFTRSL
+20 K
-32 LKMFL
+32 
-37 IGPHD
+37 
-42 RYLMDGI
+42 
-49 TVDGVIHLEIP
+49 
-60 QGMPEGAYSIEAV
+60 
-73 WVKNGGMLKDPRFN
+73 GGYM
-87 DRCIMR
+87 
-93 SRKDY
+93 SY
-98 LFAITEYESEAT
+98 ITEYNVSIHHPSFGIDGSNRYT
-110 NIGEGEVVIRVRSSV
+110 LEG
-125 ATYGYDGLSAYEIAT
+125 A
-140 FRNEYHGSEKDFVK
+140 
-154 LRGNIVDT
+154 IVQV
-162 ILSDKSPY
+162 P
-170 PLENRVIAGKF
+170 
-181 KEVDGHVDELKEDV
+181 
-195 GNVKEEMQTFTEK
+195 
-208 VVEPDEEDITVE
+208 EDIRTAGLKVSFLNNSGLVE
-220 QLEEGKFLKL
+220 TWEFAGGAFENIENWKSNEDKLTDIRDEAIDKIKDAESDAISNFSSQRVTPDMLSESTKQFINASGGGTINNLADDEDLVSVDKGENLSVLKFA
-230 KDRTFNLENF
+230 DRAYNLETHI
-240 SGMGRKILRKN
+240 GMGYKILRRN
-251 IISDCKKSLKNIL
+251 IIDGKNML
-264 VQEMIN
+264 TQDMVN
-270 QPYTIYVVQYDFDLN
+270 QPHTIYMIQYDFDLN

-320 EWFHSPKDEDWSA
+320 EWFHSPKDGDWSA
-333 AIQQALNVCPTV
+333 AIQQALNICPTV
-345 KLSDKIYNISKKI
+345 KLSDKIYNISRKI

-556 IKCYFHRNPL
+556 IKCYFHRSPL

-576 KRESSSNF
+576 KGESSSNF

-637 KQNVFIKEKDT
+637 KQNVFIKEKGT
-648 IYEIPSMNGRYYNGI
+648 IYEVPSMNGRYYNGI
-663 VCVLSIT
+663 VCASSIT

-704 YELYEVLDKV
+704 YELYEVLDKA

-756 NSDERHKIYLPLLA
+756 NLDERHKIYLPLLA

-782 IVGNPTKWEI
+782 IVGNSTKWEI

-810 IYQNNGMNVT
+810 VYQNNGMNVT

>member
-1 MITIYKDRIIR
+1 MEEKTEKGQQIGQLPKRDVLTGNEQFPFQEDRENGSITPNA
-12 IEWTILKG
+12 LKSFISSG
-20 TSNVKEDFTRSL
+20 K
-32 LKMFL
+32 
-37 IGPHD
+37 
-42 RYLMDGI
+42 
-49 TVDGVIHLEIP
+49 
-60 QGMPEGAYSIEAV
+60 
-73 WVKNGGMLKDPRFN
+73 GGYM
-87 DRCIMR
+87 
-93 SRKDY
+93 SY
-98 LFAITEYESEAT
+98 ITEYNVSIHHPSSGIDSGNKYTLEGAIVQVPEDIRTAGLKVSFLNNSGLVETWEFAGGVFENIENWKSNEDKLTDIRDEA
-110 NIGEGEVVIRVRSSV
+110 ISKI
-125 ATYGYDGLSAYEIAT
+125 
-140 FRNEYHGSEKDFVK
+140 
-154 LRGNIVDT
+154 
-162 ILSDKSPY
+162 
-170 PLENRVIAGKF
+170 
-181 KEVDGHVDELKEDV
+181 KEVESDA
-195 GNVKEEMQTFTEK
+195 
-208 VVEPDEEDITVE
+208 IS
-220 QLEEGKFLKL
+220 
-230 KDRTFNLENF
+230 NF
-240 SGMGRKILRKN
+240 SSQRVTPDMLSESTKQFINASGGGTINNLADDEDLVSVDKGESLSVLKFADRAYNPGIYVGMGYKILRRN
-251 IISDCKKSLKNIL
+251 IIDGKNIL
-264 VQEMIN
+264 TQDMVN
-270 QPYTIYVVQYDFDLN
+270 QPHTIYMIQYDFDLD

-537 HNEDTVHYKIKLQD
+537 HNEDTVHYKIRLQD

-598 KEQVYIQEPTCI
+598 KDQVYIQEPTCI
-610 YVEKKNADVRI
+610 YVENKNADVRI

-637 KQNVFIKEKDT
+637 KQNVFIKEKGT
-648 IYEIPSMNGRYYNGI
+648 IYEVPSMNGRYYNGI
-663 VCVLSIT
+663 VCASSIT

-704 YELYEVLDKV
+704 YELYEVLDKA

-737 LYLFSTIYS
+737 LNLFSTIYS

-782 IVGNPTKWEI
+782 IVGNSTKWEI

-797 KYNIIDEQSPVGF
+797 KYNIIDEQSSVGF
-810 IYQNNGMNVT
+810 VYQNNGMNVT

-895 DTNEWVDASGV
+895 DTNEWVDATGSSV
-906 TV
+906 

>member
-1 MITIYKDRIIR
+1 MEEKTEKGQQIGQLPKRDVLTGNEQFPFQEDRENGSITPNA
-12 IEWTILKG
+12 LKSFISSG
-20 TSNVKEDFTRSL
+20 K
-32 LKMFL
+32 
-37 IGPHD
+37 
-42 RYLMDGI
+42 
-49 TVDGVIHLEIP
+49 
-60 QGMPEGAYSIEAV
+60 
-73 WVKNGGMLKDPRFN
+73 GGYM
-87 DRCIMR
+87 
-93 SRKDY
+93 SY
-98 LFAITEYESEAT
+98 ITEYNVSIHHPSFGIDGSNRYTLEGAIVQVPEDIRTAGLKVSFLNNSGLVETWEFAGGAFENIENWKSNEDKLTDIRDEAISKIKEVESDAIS
-110 NIGEGEVVIRVRSSV
+110 NFSSQ
-125 ATYGYDGLSAYEIAT
+125 
-140 FRNEYHGSEKDFVK
+140 
-154 LRGNIVDT
+154 
-162 ILSDKSPY
+162 
-170 PLENRVIAGKF
+170 RVIPDMLSESTKQFINASGGGTINNLADDEDLVSVDKGESLSVLKF
-181 KEVDGHVDELKEDV
+181 ADRAYNPGTHV
-195 GNVKEEMQTFTEK
+195 EM
-208 VVEPDEEDITVE
+208 
-220 QLEEGKFLKL
+220 GY
-230 KDRTFNLENF
+230 
-240 SGMGRKILRKN
+240 KILRRN
-251 IISDCKKSLKNIL
+251 IIDGKNIL
-264 VQEMIN
+264 TQEMIN

-537 HNEDTVHYKIKLQD
+537 HNEDTVHYKIRLQD

-598 KEQVYIQEPTCI
+598 KDQVYIQEPTCI
-610 YVEKKNADVRI
+610 YVENKNADVRI

-637 KQNVFIKEKDT
+637 KQNVFIKEKGT
-648 IYEIPSMNGRYYNGI
+648 IYEVPSMNGRYYNGI
-663 VCVLSIT
+663 VCASSIT

-704 YELYEVLDKV
+704 YELYEVLDKA

>member
-1 MITIYKDRIIR
+1 MEEKTEKGQQIGQLPKRDVLTGNEQFPFQEDRENGSITPNV
-12 IEWTILKG
+12 LKSFISSG
-20 TSNVKEDFTRSL
+20 K
-32 LKMFL
+32 
-37 IGPHD
+37 
-42 RYLMDGI
+42 
-49 TVDGVIHLEIP
+49 
-60 QGMPEGAYSIEAV
+60 
-73 WVKNGGMLKDPRFN
+73 GGYM
-87 DRCIMR
+87 
-93 SRKDY
+93 SY
-98 LFAITEYESEAT
+98 ITEYNVSIHHPSSGIDSGNKYT
-110 NIGEGEVVIRVRSSV
+110 LEG
-125 ATYGYDGLSAYEIAT
+125 A
-140 FRNEYHGSEKDFVK
+140 
-154 LRGNIVDT
+154 IVQV
-162 ILSDKSPY
+162 P
-170 PLENRVIAGKF
+170 
-181 KEVDGHVDELKEDV
+181 
-195 GNVKEEMQTFTEK
+195 
-208 VVEPDEEDITVE
+208 EDIRMVGLKVSFLNNSGLVE
-220 QLEEGKFLKL
+220 TWEFAGGVFENIENWKSNEDKL
-230 KDRTFNLENF
+230 TDIRDEAIDKIKDAESDAISNF
-240 SGMGRKILRKN
+240 SSQRVTPDMLSESTKQFINASGGGTINNLADDEDLVSVDKGENLSVLKFADRAYNPGIYVGMGYKILRRN
-251 IISDCKKSLKNIL
+251 IMDGKNIL
-264 VQEMIN
+264 TQEMVN
-270 QPYTIYVVQYDFDLN
+270 QPHTIYMIQYDFDLD
-285 GATIT
+285 GTTIT
-290 LPEGCMFDF
+290 LPEGCMFYF

-320 EWFHSPKDEDWSA
+320 EWFHSPKDGDWSA
-333 AIQQALNVCPTV
+333 AIQQALNICPTV
-345 KLSDKIYNISKKI
+345 KLSDKIYNISRKI

-556 IKCYFHRNPL
+556 IKCYFHRSPL

-576 KRESSSNF
+576 KGESSSNF

-637 KQNVFIKEKDT
+637 KQNVFIKEKGT
-648 IYEIPSMNGRYYNGI
+648 IYEVPSMNGRYYNGI
-663 VCVLSIT
+663 VCASSIT

-704 YELYEVLDKV
+704 YELYEVLDKA

-756 NSDERHKIYLPLLA
+756 NLDERHKIYLPLLA

-782 IVGNPTKWEI
+782 IVGNSTKWEI

-810 IYQNNGMNVT
+810 VYQNNGMNVT

-895 DTNEWVDASGV
+895 DTNEWVDATGSSV
-906 TV
+906 

>member
-1 MITIYKDRIIR
+1 MEEKIEKGQQIGQLPKRDVLTGNEQFPFQEDRENGSITPNA
-12 IEWTILKG
+12 LKSFISSG
-20 TSNVKEDFTRSL
+20 K
-32 LKMFL
+32 
-37 IGPHD
+37 
-42 RYLMDGI
+42 
-49 TVDGVIHLEIP
+49 
-60 QGMPEGAYSIEAV
+60 
-73 WVKNGGMLKDPRFN
+73 GGYM
-87 DRCIMR
+87 
-93 SRKDY
+93 SY
-98 LFAITEYESEAT
+98 ITEYNVSIHHPSSGIDSGNKYTLEGAIVQVPEDIRMVGLKVSFLNNSGLVETWEFAGGVFENIENWKSNEDKLTDIRDEA
-110 NIGEGEVVIRVRSSV
+110 ISKI
-125 ATYGYDGLSAYEIAT
+125 
-140 FRNEYHGSEKDFVK
+140 
-154 LRGNIVDT
+154 
-162 ILSDKSPY
+162 
-170 PLENRVIAGKF
+170 
-181 KEVDGHVDELKEDV
+181 KEVESDA
-195 GNVKEEMQTFTEK
+195 
-208 VVEPDEEDITVE
+208 IS
-220 QLEEGKFLKL
+220 
-230 KDRTFNLENF
+230 NF
-240 SGMGRKILRKN
+240 SSQRVTPDMLSESTKQFINASGGGTINNLADDEDLVSVDKGESLSVLKFADRAYNPGIYVGMGYKILRRN
-251 IISDCKKSLKNIL
+251 IIDGKNIL
-264 VQEMIN
+264 TQEMVN
-270 QPYTIYVVQYDFDLN
+270 QPHTIYMIQYDYDLN

-537 HNEDTVHYKIKLQD
+537 HNEDTVHYKIRLQD

-598 KEQVYIQEPTCI
+598 KDQVYIQEPTCI
-610 YVEKKNADVRI
+610 YVENKNADVRI

-637 KQNVFIKEKDT
+637 KQNVFIKEKGT
-648 IYEIPSMNGRYYNGI
+648 IYEVPSMNGRYYNGI
-663 VCVLSIT
+663 VCASSIT

-704 YELYEVLDKV
+704 YELYEVLDKA

-782 IVGNPTKWEI
+782 IVGNSTKWEI

-797 KYNIIDEQSPVGF
+797 KYNIIDEQSSVGF
-810 IYQNNGMNVT
+810 VYQNNGMNVT

>member
-1 MITIYKDRIIR
+1 MEEKTEKGQQIGQLPKRDVLTGNEQFPFQEDRENGSITPNA
-12 IEWTILKG
+12 LKRFISSG
-20 TSNVKEDFTRSL
+20 K
-32 LKMFL
+32 
-37 IGPHD
+37 
-42 RYLMDGI
+42 
-49 TVDGVIHLEIP
+49 
-60 QGMPEGAYSIEAV
+60 
-73 WVKNGGMLKDPRFN
+73 GGYM
-87 DRCIMR
+87 
-93 SRKDY
+93 SY
-98 LFAITEYESEAT
+98 ITEYNVSIHHPSFGIDGSNRYT
-110 NIGEGEVVIRVRSSV
+110 LEG
-125 ATYGYDGLSAYEIAT
+125 A
-140 FRNEYHGSEKDFVK
+140 
-154 LRGNIVDT
+154 IVQV
-162 ILSDKSPY
+162 P
-170 PLENRVIAGKF
+170 
-181 KEVDGHVDELKEDV
+181 
-195 GNVKEEMQTFTEK
+195 
-208 VVEPDEEDITVE
+208 EDIRTAGLKVSFLNNSGLVE
-220 QLEEGKFLKL
+220 TWEFAGGVFENIENWKSNEDKL
-230 KDRTFNLENF
+230 TDIRDEAIDKIKDAESDAISNF
-240 SGMGRKILRKN
+240 SSQRVTPDMLSESTKQFINASGGGTINNLADDEDLVSVDKGESLSVLKFADRAYNPGIYVGMGYKILRRN
-251 IISDCKKSLKNIL
+251 IIDGKNIL
-264 VQEMIN
+264 TQDMVN
-270 QPYTIYVVQYDFDLN
+270 QPHTIYMIQYDFDLD

-537 HNEDTVHYKIKLQD
+537 HNEDTVHYKIRLQD

-598 KEQVYIQEPTCI
+598 KDQVYIQEPTCI
-610 YVEKKNADVRI
+610 YVENKNADVRI
-621 INSYVSVS
+621 INSYVSVL

-637 KQNVFIKEKDT
+637 KQNVFIKEKGT
-648 IYEIPSMNGRYYNGI
+648 IYEVPSMNGRYYNGI
-663 VCVLSIT
+663 VCASSIT

-704 YELYEVLDKV
+704 YELYEVLDKA

-895 DTNEWVDASGV
+895 DTNEWVDATGSSV
-906 TV
+906 

>member
-1 MITIYKDRIIR
+1 MEEKTEKGQQIGQLPKRDVLTGNEQFPFQEDRENGSITPNV
-12 IEWTILKG
+12 LKSFISSG
-20 TSNVKEDFTRSL
+20 K
-32 LKMFL
+32 
-37 IGPHD
+37 
-42 RYLMDGI
+42 
-49 TVDGVIHLEIP
+49 
-60 QGMPEGAYSIEAV
+60 
-73 WVKNGGMLKDPRFN
+73 GGYM
-87 DRCIMR
+87 
-93 SRKDY
+93 SY
-98 LFAITEYESEAT
+98 ITEYNVSIHHPSSGIDSGNKYTLEGAIVQVPEDIRTAGLKVSFLNNSGLVETWEFAGGAFENIENWKSNEDKLTDIRDEA
-110 NIGEGEVVIRVRSSV
+110 ISKI
-125 ATYGYDGLSAYEIAT
+125 
-140 FRNEYHGSEKDFVK
+140 
-154 LRGNIVDT
+154 
-162 ILSDKSPY
+162 
-170 PLENRVIAGKF
+170 
-181 KEVDGHVDELKEDV
+181 KEVESDA
-195 GNVKEEMQTFTEK
+195 
-208 VVEPDEEDITVE
+208 IS
-220 QLEEGKFLKL
+220 
-230 KDRTFNLENF
+230 NF
-240 SGMGRKILRKN
+240 SSQRVTPDMLSESTKQFINASGGGTINNLADDEDLVSVDKGESLSVLKFADRAYNPGIYVGMGYKILRRN
-251 IISDCKKSLKNIL
+251 IIDGKNIL
-264 VQEMIN
+264 TQDMVN
-270 QPYTIYVVQYDFDLN
+270 QPHTIYMIQYDFDLD

-488 KWESNGDNTVID
+488 KWENNGDNTVID

-537 HNEDTVHYKIKLQD
+537 HNEDTVHYKIRLQD

-598 KEQVYIQEPTCI
+598 KDQVYIQEPTCI
-610 YVEKKNADVRI
+610 YVENKNADVRI
-621 INSYVSVS
+621 INSYVSVL

-670 NKLSYYFYENNIS
+670 NKLSYFFYENNIS

-704 YELYEVLDKV
+704 YELYEVLDKA

>member
-1 MITIYKDRIIR
+1 MEEKTEKGQQIGQLPKRDVLTGNEQFPFQEDRENGSITPNV
-12 IEWTILKG
+12 LKSFISSG
-20 TSNVKEDFTRSL
+20 K
-32 LKMFL
+32 
-37 IGPHD
+37 
-42 RYLMDGI
+42 
-49 TVDGVIHLEIP
+49 
-60 QGMPEGAYSIEAV
+60 
-73 WVKNGGMLKDPRFN
+73 GGYM
-87 DRCIMR
+87 
-93 SRKDY
+93 SY
-98 LFAITEYESEAT
+98 ITEYNVSIHHPSSGIDSGNKYTLEGAIVQVPEDIRTAGLKVSFLNNSGLVETWEFAGGAFENIENWKSNEDKLTDIRDEA
-110 NIGEGEVVIRVRSSV
+110 ISKI
-125 ATYGYDGLSAYEIAT
+125 
-140 FRNEYHGSEKDFVK
+140 
-154 LRGNIVDT
+154 
-162 ILSDKSPY
+162 
-170 PLENRVIAGKF
+170 
-181 KEVDGHVDELKEDV
+181 KEVESDA
-195 GNVKEEMQTFTEK
+195 
-208 VVEPDEEDITVE
+208 IS
-220 QLEEGKFLKL
+220 
-230 KDRTFNLENF
+230 NF
-240 SGMGRKILRKN
+240 SSQRVTPDMLSESTKQFINASGGNLADDEDLVSVDKGESLSVLKFADRAYNPGIYVGMGYKILRRN
-251 IISDCKKSLKNIL
+251 IIDGKNIL
-264 VQEMIN
+264 TQDMVN
-270 QPYTIYVVQYDFDLN
+270 QPHTIYMIQYDFDLD

-537 HNEDTVHYKIKLQD
+537 HNEDTVHYKIRLQD

-598 KEQVYIQEPTCI
+598 KDQVYIQEPTCI
-610 YVEKKNADVRI
+610 YVENKNADVRI
-621 INSYVSVS
+621 INSYVSVL

-670 NKLSYYFYENNIS
+670 NKLSYFFYENNIS

-704 YELYEVLDKV
+704 YELYEVLDKA

>member
-1 MITIYKDRIIR
+1 MEEKIEKGQQIGQLPKRDVLTGNEQFPFQEDRENGSITPNA
-12 IEWTILKG
+12 LKSFISSG
-20 TSNVKEDFTRSL
+20 K
-32 LKMFL
+32 
-37 IGPHD
+37 
-42 RYLMDGI
+42 
-49 TVDGVIHLEIP
+49 
-60 QGMPEGAYSIEAV
+60 
-73 WVKNGGMLKDPRFN
+73 GGYM
-87 DRCIMR
+87 
-93 SRKDY
+93 SY
-98 LFAITEYESEAT
+98 ITEYNVSIHHPSSGIDGSNRYTLEGAIVQVPEDIRMVGLKVSFLNNSGLVETWEFAGGVFENIENWKSNEDKLTDIRDEA
-110 NIGEGEVVIRVRSSV
+110 ISKI
-125 ATYGYDGLSAYEIAT
+125 
-140 FRNEYHGSEKDFVK
+140 
-154 LRGNIVDT
+154 
-162 ILSDKSPY
+162 
-170 PLENRVIAGKF
+170 
-181 KEVDGHVDELKEDV
+181 KEVESDA
-195 GNVKEEMQTFTEK
+195 
-208 VVEPDEEDITVE
+208 IS
-220 QLEEGKFLKL
+220 
-230 KDRTFNLENF
+230 NF
-240 SGMGRKILRKN
+240 SSQRVTPDMLSESTKQFINASGGGTINNLADDEDLVSVDKGESLSVLKFADRAYNPGIYVGMGYKILRRN
-251 IISDCKKSLKNIL
+251 IIDGKNIL
-264 VQEMIN
+264 TQDMVN
-270 QPYTIYVVQYDFDLN
+270 QPHTIYMIQYDFDLD

-537 HNEDTVHYKIKLQD
+537 HNEDTVHYKIRLQD

-598 KEQVYIQEPTCI
+598 KDQVYIQEPTCI
-610 YVEKKNADVRI
+610 YVENKNADVRI

-637 KQNVFIKEKDT
+637 KQNVFIKEKGT
-648 IYEIPSMNGRYYNGI
+648 IYEVPSMNGRYYNGI
-663 VCVLSIT
+663 VCASSIT

-704 YELYEVLDKV
+704 YELYEVLDKA

-722 HSYSINRLENDKVIR
+722 HSCSINRLENDKVIR

-782 IVGNPTKWEI
+782 IVGNSTKWEI

-797 KYNIIDEQSPVGF
+797 KYNIIDEQSSVGF
-810 IYQNNGMNVT
+810 VYQNNGMNVT

-895 DTNEWVDASGV
+895 DTNEWVDATGSSV
-906 TV
+906 

>member
-1 MITIYKDRIIR
+1 MEEKIEKGQQIGQLPKRYVLTGNEEFPFQEDRENGSITPNV
-12 IEWTILKG
+12 LKSFISSG
-20 TSNVKEDFTRSL
+20 K
-32 LKMFL
+32 
-37 IGPHD
+37 
-42 RYLMDGI
+42 
-49 TVDGVIHLEIP
+49 
-60 QGMPEGAYSIEAV
+60 
-73 WVKNGGMLKDPRFN
+73 GGY
-87 DRCIMR
+87 I
-93 SRKDY
+93 SY
-98 LFAITEYESEAT
+98 ITEYNVSIHHPSSGIDSGNKYT
-110 NIGEGEVVIRVRSSV
+110 LEG
-125 ATYGYDGLSAYEIAT
+125 A
-140 FRNEYHGSEKDFVK
+140 
-154 LRGNIVDT
+154 IVQV
-162 ILSDKSPY
+162 P
-170 PLENRVIAGKF
+170 
-181 KEVDGHVDELKEDV
+181 
-195 GNVKEEMQTFTEK
+195 
-208 VVEPDEEDITVE
+208 EDIRTVG
-220 QLEEGKFLKL
+220 LKVSFLNNSGLVETWEFAGGVFENIENWKSNEDKL
-230 KDRTFNLENF
+230 TDIRDEAIDKIKDAESDAISNF
-240 SGMGRKILRKN
+240 SSQRVTPDMLSESTKQFINGSGGGTINNLADDEDLVSVDKGESLSVLKFADRAYNPGIYVGMGYKILRRN
-251 IISDCKKSLKNIL
+251 IIDGKNIL
-264 VQEMIN
+264 TQDMVN
-270 QPYTIYVVQYDFDLN
+270 QPHTIYMIQYDFDLD

-537 HNEDTVHYKIKLQD
+537 HNEDTVHYKIRLQD

-598 KEQVYIQEPTCI
+598 KDQVYIQEPTCI
-610 YVEKKNADVRI
+610 YVESKNADVRI

-637 KQNVFIKEKDT
+637 KQNVFIKEKGT
-648 IYEIPSMNGRYYNGI
+648 IYEVPSMNGRYYNGI
-663 VCVLSIT
+663 VCASSIT

-704 YELYEVLDKV
+704 YELYEVLDKA

-756 NSDERHKIYLPLLA
+756 NSDERHKIYLPLLT

-792 DDEDE
+792 DDKDE
-797 KYNIIDEQSPVGF
+797 KYNTIDEQSPVGF
-810 IYQNNGMNVT
+810 VYQNNGMNVT

-895 DTNEWVDASGV
+895 DTNEWVDATGSSV
-906 TV
+906 

>member
-1 MITIYKDRIIR
+1 MEEKIEKGQQIGQLPKRDVLTGNEQFPFQEDRENGSITPNA
-12 IEWTILKG
+12 LKSFISSG
-20 TSNVKEDFTRSL
+20 K
-32 LKMFL
+32 
-37 IGPHD
+37 
-42 RYLMDGI
+42 
-49 TVDGVIHLEIP
+49 
-60 QGMPEGAYSIEAV
+60 
-73 WVKNGGMLKDPRFN
+73 GGYM
-87 DRCIMR
+87 
-93 SRKDY
+93 SY
-98 LFAITEYESEAT
+98 ITEYNVSIHHPSSGIDSGNKYTLEGAIVQVPEDIRTAGLKVSFLNNSGLVETWEFAGGVFENIENWKSNEDKLTDIRDEA
-110 NIGEGEVVIRVRSSV
+110 ISKI
-125 ATYGYDGLSAYEIAT
+125 
-140 FRNEYHGSEKDFVK
+140 
-154 LRGNIVDT
+154 
-162 ILSDKSPY
+162 
-170 PLENRVIAGKF
+170 
-181 KEVDGHVDELKEDV
+181 KEVESDA
-195 GNVKEEMQTFTEK
+195 
-208 VVEPDEEDITVE
+208 IS
-220 QLEEGKFLKL
+220 
-230 KDRTFNLENF
+230 NF
-240 SGMGRKILRKN
+240 SSQRVTPDMLSESTKQFINASGGGTINNLADDEDLVSVDKGESLSVLKFADRAYNPGIYVGMGYKILRRN
-251 IISDCKKSLKNIL
+251 IIDGKNIL
-264 VQEMIN
+264 TQDMVN
-270 QPYTIYVVQYDFDLN
+270 QPHTIYMIQYDFDLD

-537 HNEDTVHYKIKLQD
+537 HNEDTVHYKIRLQD

-598 KEQVYIQEPTCI
+598 KDQVYIQEPTCI
-610 YVEKKNADVRI
+610 YVENKNADVRI
-621 INSYVSVS
+621 INSYVSVL

-637 KQNVFIKEKDT
+637 KQNVFIKEKGT
-648 IYEIPSMNGRYYNGI
+648 IYEVPSMNGRYYNGI
-663 VCVLSIT
+663 VCASSIT

-704 YELYEVLDKV
+704 YELYEVLDKA

-895 DTNEWVDASGV
+895 DTNEWVDATGSSV
-906 TV
+906 

>member
-1 MITIYKDRIIR
+1 MEEKTEKGQQIGQLPKRDVLTGNEQFPFQEDRENGSITPNV
-12 IEWTILKG
+12 LKSFISSG
-20 TSNVKEDFTRSL
+20 K
-32 LKMFL
+32 
-37 IGPHD
+37 
-42 RYLMDGI
+42 
-49 TVDGVIHLEIP
+49 
-60 QGMPEGAYSIEAV
+60 
-73 WVKNGGMLKDPRFN
+73 GGYM
-87 DRCIMR
+87 
-93 SRKDY
+93 SY
-98 LFAITEYESEAT
+98 ITEYNVSIHHPSSGIDSGNKYT
-110 NIGEGEVVIRVRSSV
+110 LEG
-125 ATYGYDGLSAYEIAT
+125 A
-140 FRNEYHGSEKDFVK
+140 
-154 LRGNIVDT
+154 IVQV
-162 ILSDKSPY
+162 P
-170 PLENRVIAGKF
+170 
-181 KEVDGHVDELKEDV
+181 
-195 GNVKEEMQTFTEK
+195 
-208 VVEPDEEDITVE
+208 EDIRTAGLKVSFLNNSGLVE
-220 QLEEGKFLKL
+220 TWEFAGGAFENIENWKSNEDKL
-230 KDRTFNLENF
+230 TDIRDEAIDKIKDAESDAISNF
-240 SGMGRKILRKN
+240 SSQRVTPDMLSESTKQFINASGGGTINNLADDEDLVSVDKGESLSVLKFADRAYNPGIYVGMGYKILRRN
-251 IISDCKKSLKNIL
+251 IIDGKNIL
-264 VQEMIN
+264 TQDMVN
-270 QPYTIYVVQYDFDLN
+270 QPHTIYMIQYDFDLD

-537 HNEDTVHYKIKLQD
+537 HNEDTVHYKIRLQD

-598 KEQVYIQEPTCI
+598 KDQVYIQEPTCI
-610 YVEKKNADVRI
+610 YVENKNADVRI

-637 KQNVFIKEKDT
+637 KQNVFIKEKGT
-648 IYEIPSMNGRYYNGI
+648 IYEVPSMNGRYYNGI
-663 VCVLSIT
+663 VCASSIT

-704 YELYEVLDKV
+704 YELYEVLDKA

-737 LYLFSTIYS
+737 IYLFSTIYS

-782 IVGNPTKWEI
+782 IVGNSTKWEI

-797 KYNIIDEQSPVGF
+797 KYNIIDEQSSVGF
-810 IYQNNGMNVT
+810 VYQNNGMNVT

>member
-1 MITIYKDRIIR
+1 MEEKTEKGQQIGQLPKRDVLTGNEQFPFQEDRENGSITPNV
-12 IEWTILKG
+12 LKSFISSG
-20 TSNVKEDFTRSL
+20 K
-32 LKMFL
+32 
-37 IGPHD
+37 
-42 RYLMDGI
+42 
-49 TVDGVIHLEIP
+49 
-60 QGMPEGAYSIEAV
+60 
-73 WVKNGGMLKDPRFN
+73 GGYM
-87 DRCIMR
+87 
-93 SRKDY
+93 SY
-98 LFAITEYESEAT
+98 ITEYNVSIHHPSSGIDSGNKYTLEGAIVQVPEDIRMVGLKVSFLNNSGLVETWEFAGGVFENIENWKSNEDKLTDIRDEA
-110 NIGEGEVVIRVRSSV
+110 ISKI
-125 ATYGYDGLSAYEIAT
+125 
-140 FRNEYHGSEKDFVK
+140 
-154 LRGNIVDT
+154 
-162 ILSDKSPY
+162 
-170 PLENRVIAGKF
+170 
-181 KEVDGHVDELKEDV
+181 KEVESDAISNFSSQRITPDMLSESTKQFINGSGGGTINNLADDEDLVSVDKGESLSVLK
-195 GNVKEEMQTFTEK
+195 FA
-208 VVEPDEEDITVE
+208 
-220 QLEEGKFLKL
+220 
-230 KDRTFNLENF
+230 DRAYNLETHI
-240 SGMGRKILRKN
+240 GMGYKILRRN
-251 IISDCKKSLKNIL
+251 IIDGKNML
-264 VQEMIN
+264 TQDMVN
-270 QPYTIYVVQYDFDLN
+270 QPHTIYMIQYDFDLN

-320 EWFHSPKDEDWSA
+320 EWFHSPKDGDWSA
-333 AIQQALNVCPTV
+333 AIQQALNICPTV
-345 KLSDKIYNISKKI
+345 KLSDKIYNISRKI

-556 IKCYFHRNPL
+556 IKCYFHRSPL

-576 KRESSSNF
+576 KGESSSNF

-637 KQNVFIKEKDT
+637 KQNVFIKEKGT
-648 IYEIPSMNGRYYNGI
+648 IYEVPSMNGRYYNGI
-663 VCVLSIT
+663 VCASSIT

-698 RIGDYK
+698 RIGDYNTN
-704 YELYEVLDKV
+704 YM
-714 RKIITKRS
+714 RS
-722 HSYSINRLENDKVIR
+722 WIR
-737 LYLFSTIYS
+737 H
-746 NSTAMLRRTF
+746 AR
-756 NSDERHKIYLPLLA
+756 
-770 CGTAILIDDGET
+770 
-782 IVGNPTKWEI
+782 
-792 DDEDE
+792 
-797 KYNIIDEQSPVGF
+797 
-810 IYQNNGMNVT
+810 
-820 VLLKEIPTEGQWVA
+820 
-834 GDSAYVKGHKYQ
+834 
-846 YDGTNWL
+846 
-853 DKNGIIANTRKQ
+853 
-865 GNSENRPT
+865 
-873 NVPAGFYYFDTS
+873 
-885 LNKPVWKKND
+885 
-895 DTNEWVDASGV
+895 
-906 TV
+906 

>member
-1 MITIYKDRIIR
+1 MEEKIEKGQQIGQLPKRDVLTGNEQFPFQEDRENGSITPNA
-12 IEWTILKG
+12 LKSFISSG
-20 TSNVKEDFTRSL
+20 K
-32 LKMFL
+32 
-37 IGPHD
+37 
-42 RYLMDGI
+42 
-49 TVDGVIHLEIP
+49 
-60 QGMPEGAYSIEAV
+60 
-73 WVKNGGMLKDPRFN
+73 GGYM
-87 DRCIMR
+87 
-93 SRKDY
+93 SY
-98 LFAITEYESEAT
+98 ITEYNVSIHHPSSGIDSGNKYTLEGAIVQVPEDIRTVGLKVSFLNNSGLVETWEFAGGVFENIENWKSNEDKLTDIRDEA
-110 NIGEGEVVIRVRSSV
+110 ISKI
-125 ATYGYDGLSAYEIAT
+125 
-140 FRNEYHGSEKDFVK
+140 
-154 LRGNIVDT
+154 
-162 ILSDKSPY
+162 
-170 PLENRVIAGKF
+170 
-181 KEVDGHVDELKEDV
+181 KEVESDA
-195 GNVKEEMQTFTEK
+195 
-208 VVEPDEEDITVE
+208 IS
-220 QLEEGKFLKL
+220 
-230 KDRTFNLENF
+230 NF
-240 SGMGRKILRKN
+240 SSQRVTPDMLSESTKQFINASGGGTINNLADDEDLVSVDKGESLSVLKFADRAYNPGIYVGMGYKILRRN
-251 IISDCKKSLKNIL
+251 IIDGKNIL
-264 VQEMIN
+264 TQDMVN
-270 QPYTIYVVQYDFDLN
+270 QPHTIYMIQYDFDLD

-537 HNEDTVHYKIKLQD
+537 HNEDTVHYKIRLQD

-598 KEQVYIQEPTCI
+598 KDQVYIQEPTCI
-610 YVEKKNADVRI
+610 YVENKNADVRI
-621 INSYVSVS
+621 INSYVSVL

-637 KQNVFIKEKDT
+637 KQNVFIKEKGT
-648 IYEIPSMNGRYYNGI
+648 IYEVPSMNGRYYNGI
-663 VCVLSIT
+663 VCASSIT

-704 YELYEVLDKV
+704 YELYEVLDKA

-895 DTNEWVDASGV
+895 DTNEWVDATGSSV
-906 TV
+906 

>member
-1 MITIYKDRIIR
+1 
-12 IEWTILKG
+12 
-20 TSNVKEDFTRSL
+20 
-32 LKMFL
+32 
-37 IGPHD
+37 
-42 RYLMDGI
+42 
-49 TVDGVIHLEIP
+49 
-60 QGMPEGAYSIEAV
+60 
-73 WVKNGGMLKDPRFN
+73 
-87 DRCIMR
+87 
-93 SRKDY
+93 
-98 LFAITEYESEAT
+98 
-110 NIGEGEVVIRVRSSV
+110 
-125 ATYGYDGLSAYEIAT
+125 
-140 FRNEYHGSEKDFVK
+140 
-154 LRGNIVDT
+154 
-162 ILSDKSPY
+162 
-170 PLENRVIAGKF
+170 
-181 KEVDGHVDELKEDV
+181 
-195 GNVKEEMQTFTEK
+195 
-208 VVEPDEEDITVE
+208 
-220 QLEEGKFLKL
+220 
-230 KDRTFNLENF
+230 
-240 SGMGRKILRKN
+240 
-251 IISDCKKSLKNIL
+251 
-264 VQEMIN
+264 
-270 QPYTIYVVQYDFDLN
+270 
-285 GATIT
+285 
-290 LPEGCMFDF
+290 
-299 QGGSISNGFLEG
+299 
-311 KIENTHARP
+311 
-320 EWFHSPKDEDWSA
+320 
-333 AIQQALNVCPTV
+333 
-345 KLSDKIYNISKKI
+345 
-358 VLNIYNSLIGCG
+358 
-370 HARSIILSQ
+370 
-379 IDDGYAIYCNLDDD
+379 
-393 FNPLST
+393 
-399 PYATMQIKDLDIR
+399 MQIKDLDIR

-556 IKCYFHRNPL
+556 IKCYFHRSPL

-576 KRESSSNF
+576 KGESSSNF

-637 KQNVFIKEKDT
+637 KQNVFIKEKGT
-648 IYEIPSMNGRYYNGI
+648 IYEVPSMNGRYYNGI
-663 VCVLSIT
+663 VCASSIT

-704 YELYEVLDKV
+704 YELYEVLDKA

-756 NSDERHKIYLPLLA
+756 NLDERHKIYLPLLA

-782 IVGNPTKWEI
+782 IVGNSTKWEI

-810 IYQNNGMNVT
+810 VYQNNGMNVT

-895 DTNEWVDASGV
+895 DTNEWVDATGSSV
-906 TV
+906 

>member
-1 MITIYKDRIIR
+1 MEEKTEKGQQIGQLPKRDVLTGNEQFPFQEDRENGSITPNV
-12 IEWTILKG
+12 LKSFISSG
-20 TSNVKEDFTRSL
+20 K
-32 LKMFL
+32 
-37 IGPHD
+37 
-42 RYLMDGI
+42 
-49 TVDGVIHLEIP
+49 
-60 QGMPEGAYSIEAV
+60 
-73 WVKNGGMLKDPRFN
+73 GGYM
-87 DRCIMR
+87 
-93 SRKDY
+93 SY
-98 LFAITEYESEAT
+98 ITEYNVSIHHPSSGIDSGNKYT
-110 NIGEGEVVIRVRSSV
+110 LEG
-125 ATYGYDGLSAYEIAT
+125 A
-140 FRNEYHGSEKDFVK
+140 
-154 LRGNIVDT
+154 IVQV
-162 ILSDKSPY
+162 P
-170 PLENRVIAGKF
+170 
-181 KEVDGHVDELKEDV
+181 
-195 GNVKEEMQTFTEK
+195 
-208 VVEPDEEDITVE
+208 EDIRTAGLKVSFLNNSGLVE
-220 QLEEGKFLKL
+220 TWEFAGGAFENIENWKSNEDKLTDIRDEAIDKIKDAESDAISNFSSQRVTPDMLSESTKQFINASGGGTINNLADDEDLVSVDKGENLSVLKFA
-230 KDRTFNLENF
+230 DRAYNLETHI
-240 SGMGRKILRKN
+240 GMGYKILRRN
-251 IISDCKKSLKNIL
+251 IIDGKNML
-264 VQEMIN
+264 TQDMVN
-270 QPYTIYVVQYDFDLN
+270 QPHTIYMIQYDFDLN

-320 EWFHSPKDEDWSA
+320 EWFHSPKDGDWSA
-333 AIQQALNVCPTV
+333 AIQQALNICPTV
-345 KLSDKIYNISKKI
+345 KLSDKIYNISRKI

-556 IKCYFHRNPL
+556 IKCYFHRSPL

-576 KRESSSNF
+576 KGESSSNF

-637 KQNVFIKEKDT
+637 KQNVFIKEKGT
-648 IYEIPSMNGRYYNGI
+648 IYEVPSMNGRYYNGI
-663 VCVLSIT
+663 VCASSIT

-704 YELYEVLDKV
+704 YELYEVLDKA

-756 NSDERHKIYLPLLA
+756 NLDERHKIYLPLLA

-782 IVGNPTKWEI
+782 IVGNSTKWEI

-810 IYQNNGMNVT
+810 VYQNNGMNVT

>member
-1 MITIYKDRIIR
+1 MEEKTEKGQQIGQLPKRDVLTGNEQFPFQEDRENGSITPNA
-12 IEWTILKG
+12 LKSFISSG
-20 TSNVKEDFTRSL
+20 K
-32 LKMFL
+32 
-37 IGPHD
+37 
-42 RYLMDGI
+42 
-49 TVDGVIHLEIP
+49 
-60 QGMPEGAYSIEAV
+60 
-73 WVKNGGMLKDPRFN
+73 GGYM
-87 DRCIMR
+87 
-93 SRKDY
+93 SY
-98 LFAITEYESEAT
+98 ITEYNVSIHHPSSGIDSGNKYT
-110 NIGEGEVVIRVRSSV
+110 LEG
-125 ATYGYDGLSAYEIAT
+125 A
-140 FRNEYHGSEKDFVK
+140 
-154 LRGNIVDT
+154 IVQV
-162 ILSDKSPY
+162 P
-170 PLENRVIAGKF
+170 
-181 KEVDGHVDELKEDV
+181 
-195 GNVKEEMQTFTEK
+195 
-208 VVEPDEEDITVE
+208 EDIRTAGLKVSFLNNSGLVE
-220 QLEEGKFLKL
+220 TWEFAGGAFENIENWKSNEDKL
-230 KDRTFNLENF
+230 TDIRDEAIDKIKDAESDAISNF
-240 SGMGRKILRKN
+240 SSQRVTPDMLSESTKQFINASGGGTINNLADDEDLVSVDKGESLSVLKFADRAYNPGIYVGMGYKILRRN
-251 IISDCKKSLKNIL
+251 IIDGKNIL
-264 VQEMIN
+264 TQDMVN
-270 QPYTIYVVQYDFDLN
+270 QPHTIYMIQYDFDLD

-537 HNEDTVHYKIKLQD
+537 HNEDTVHYKIRLQD

-598 KEQVYIQEPTCI
+598 KDQVYIQEPTCI
-610 YVEKKNADVRI
+610 YVENKNADVRI

-637 KQNVFIKEKDT
+637 KQNVFIKEKGT
-648 IYEIPSMNGRYYNGI
+648 IYEVPSMNGRYYNGI
-663 VCVLSIT
+663 VCASSIT

-704 YELYEVLDKV
+704 YELYEVLDKA

-895 DTNEWVDASGV
+895 DTNEWVDATGSSV
-906 TV
+906 

>member
-1 MITIYKDRIIR
+1 MEEKIEKGQQIGQLPKRYVLTGNEQFPFQEDRENGSITPNA
-12 IEWTILKG
+12 LKSFISSG
-20 TSNVKEDFTRSL
+20 K
-32 LKMFL
+32 
-37 IGPHD
+37 
-42 RYLMDGI
+42 
-49 TVDGVIHLEIP
+49 
-60 QGMPEGAYSIEAV
+60 
-73 WVKNGGMLKDPRFN
+73 GGYM
-87 DRCIMR
+87 
-93 SRKDY
+93 SY
-98 LFAITEYESEAT
+98 ITEYNVSIHHPSSGIDSGNKYTLEGAIVQVPEDIRMVGLKVSFLNNSGLVETWEFAGGVFENIENWKSNEDKLTDIRDEAISKIKEVESDAIS
-110 NIGEGEVVIRVRSSV
+110 NFSSQ
-125 ATYGYDGLSAYEIAT
+125 
-140 FRNEYHGSEKDFVK
+140 
-154 LRGNIVDT
+154 
-162 ILSDKSPY
+162 
-170 PLENRVIAGKF
+170 RVIPDMLSESTKQFINASGGGTINNLADDEDLVSVDKGESLSVLKF
-181 KEVDGHVDELKEDV
+181 A
-195 GNVKEEMQTFTEK
+195 
-208 VVEPDEEDITVE
+208 
-220 QLEEGKFLKL
+220 
-230 KDRTFNLENF
+230 DRAYNPGIYV
-240 SGMGRKILRKN
+240 GMGYKILRRN
-251 IISDCKKSLKNIL
+251 IMDGKNIL
-264 VQEMIN
+264 TQDMVN
-270 QPYTIYVVQYDFDLN
+270 QPHTIYVVQYDFDLN

-537 HNEDTVHYKIKLQD
+537 HNEDTVHYKIRLQD

-598 KEQVYIQEPTCI
+598 KDQVYIQEPTCI
-610 YVEKKNADVRI
+610 YVENKNADVRI

-637 KQNVFIKEKDT
+637 KQNVFIKEKGT
-648 IYEIPSMNGRYYNGI
+648 IYEVPSMNGRYYNGI
-663 VCVLSIT
+663 VCASSIT

-704 YELYEVLDKV
+704 YELYEVLDKA

-756 NSDERHKIYLPLLA
+756 NSDERHKIYLPLLT

-792 DDEDE
+792 DDKDE
-797 KYNIIDEQSPVGF
+797 KYNTIDEQSPVGF
-810 IYQNNGMNVT
+810 VYQNNGMNVT

>member
-1 MITIYKDRIIR
+1 MEEKTEKGQQIGQLPKRDVLTGNEQFPFQEDRENGSITPNV
-12 IEWTILKG
+12 LKSFISSG
-20 TSNVKEDFTRSL
+20 K
-32 LKMFL
+32 
-37 IGPHD
+37 
-42 RYLMDGI
+42 
-49 TVDGVIHLEIP
+49 
-60 QGMPEGAYSIEAV
+60 
-73 WVKNGGMLKDPRFN
+73 GGYM
-87 DRCIMR
+87 
-93 SRKDY
+93 SY
-98 LFAITEYESEAT
+98 ITEYNVSIHHPSSGIDSGNKYT
-110 NIGEGEVVIRVRSSV
+110 LEG
-125 ATYGYDGLSAYEIAT
+125 A
-140 FRNEYHGSEKDFVK
+140 
-154 LRGNIVDT
+154 IVQV
-162 ILSDKSPY
+162 P
-170 PLENRVIAGKF
+170 
-181 KEVDGHVDELKEDV
+181 
-195 GNVKEEMQTFTEK
+195 
-208 VVEPDEEDITVE
+208 EDIRTAGLKVSFLNNSGLVE
-220 QLEEGKFLKL
+220 TWEFAGGAFENIENWKSNEDKL
-230 KDRTFNLENF
+230 TDIRDEAIDKIKDAESDAISNF
-240 SGMGRKILRKN
+240 SSQRVTPDMLSESTKQFINASGGGTINNLADDEDLVSVDKGESLSVLKFADRAYNPGIYVGMGYKILRRN
-251 IISDCKKSLKNIL
+251 IIDGKNIL
-264 VQEMIN
+264 TQDMVN
-270 QPYTIYVVQYDFDLN
+270 QPHTIYMIQYDFDLD

-537 HNEDTVHYKIKLQD
+537 HNEDTVHYKIRLQD

-598 KEQVYIQEPTCI
+598 KDQVYIQEPTCI
-610 YVEKKNADVRI
+610 YVESKNADVRI

-637 KQNVFIKEKDT
+637 KQNVFIKEKGT
-648 IYEIPSMNGRYYNGI
+648 IYEVPSMNGRYYNGI
-663 VCVLSIT
+663 VCASSIT

-704 YELYEVLDKV
+704 YELYEVLDKA

-756 NSDERHKIYLPLLA
+756 NSDERHKIYLPLLT

-792 DDEDE
+792 DDKDE
-797 KYNIIDEQSPVGF
+797 KYNTIDEQSPVGF
-810 IYQNNGMNVT
+810 VYQNNGMNVT
-820 VLLKEIPTEGQWVA
+820 VLLKEIPTEGQRVA

-895 DTNEWVDASGV
+895 DTNEWVDATGSSV
-906 TV
+906 

>member
-1 MITIYKDRIIR
+1 MEEKTEKGQQIGQLPKRDVLTGNEQFPFQEDRENGSITPNV
-12 IEWTILKG
+12 LKSFISSG
-20 TSNVKEDFTRSL
+20 K
-32 LKMFL
+32 
-37 IGPHD
+37 
-42 RYLMDGI
+42 
-49 TVDGVIHLEIP
+49 
-60 QGMPEGAYSIEAV
+60 
-73 WVKNGGMLKDPRFN
+73 GGYM
-87 DRCIMR
+87 
-93 SRKDY
+93 SY
-98 LFAITEYESEAT
+98 ITEYNVSIHHPSSGIDSGNKYTLEGAIVQVPEDIRTAGLKVSFLNNSGLVETWEFAGGAFENIENWKSNEDKLTDIRDEA
-110 NIGEGEVVIRVRSSV
+110 ISKI
-125 ATYGYDGLSAYEIAT
+125 
-140 FRNEYHGSEKDFVK
+140 
-154 LRGNIVDT
+154 
-162 ILSDKSPY
+162 
-170 PLENRVIAGKF
+170 
-181 KEVDGHVDELKEDV
+181 KEVESDA
-195 GNVKEEMQTFTEK
+195 
-208 VVEPDEEDITVE
+208 IS
-220 QLEEGKFLKL
+220 
-230 KDRTFNLENF
+230 NF
-240 SGMGRKILRKN
+240 SSQRVTPDMLSESTKQFINASGGGTINNLADDEDLVSVDKGESLSVLKFADRAYNPGIYVGMGYKILRRN
-251 IISDCKKSLKNIL
+251 IIDGKNIL
-264 VQEMIN
+264 TQDMVN
-270 QPYTIYVVQYDFDLN
+270 QPHTIYMIQYDFDLD

-537 HNEDTVHYKIKLQD
+537 HNEDTVHYKIRLQD

-598 KEQVYIQEPTCI
+598 KDQVYIQEPTCI
-610 YVEKKNADVRI
+610 YVESKNADVRI

-637 KQNVFIKEKDT
+637 KQNVFIKEKGT
-648 IYEIPSMNGRYYNGI
+648 IYEVPSMNGRYYNGI
-663 VCVLSIT
+663 VCASSIT

-704 YELYEVLDKV
+704 YELYEVLDKA

-756 NSDERHKIYLPLLA
+756 NSDERHKIYLPLLT

-792 DDEDE
+792 DDKDE
-797 KYNIIDEQSPVGF
+797 KYNTIDEQSPVGF
-810 IYQNNGMNVT
+810 VYQNNGMNVT

-895 DTNEWVDASGV
+895 DTNEWVDATGSSV
-906 TV
+906 

>member
-1 MITIYKDRIIR
+1 MEEKIEKGQQIGQLPKRDVLTGNEQFPFQEDRENGSITPNV
-12 IEWTILKG
+12 LKSFISSG
-20 TSNVKEDFTRSL
+20 K
-32 LKMFL
+32 
-37 IGPHD
+37 
-42 RYLMDGI
+42 
-49 TVDGVIHLEIP
+49 
-60 QGMPEGAYSIEAV
+60 
-73 WVKNGGMLKDPRFN
+73 GGYM
-87 DRCIMR
+87 
-93 SRKDY
+93 SY
-98 LFAITEYESEAT
+98 ITEYNVSIHHPSFGIDGSNRYT
-110 NIGEGEVVIRVRSSV
+110 LEG
-125 ATYGYDGLSAYEIAT
+125 A
-140 FRNEYHGSEKDFVK
+140 
-154 LRGNIVDT
+154 IVQV
-162 ILSDKSPY
+162 P
-170 PLENRVIAGKF
+170 
-181 KEVDGHVDELKEDV
+181 
-195 GNVKEEMQTFTEK
+195 
-208 VVEPDEEDITVE
+208 EDIRTVG
-220 QLEEGKFLKL
+220 LKVSFLNNSGLVETWEFAGGVFENIENWKSNEDKL
-230 KDRTFNLENF
+230 TDIRDEAIDKIKDAESDAISNF
-240 SGMGRKILRKN
+240 SSQRVTPDMLSESTKQFINGSGGGTINNLADDEDLVSVDKGESLSVLKFADRAYNPGIYVGMGYKILRRN
-251 IISDCKKSLKNIL
+251 IIDGKNIL
-264 VQEMIN
+264 TQDMVN
-270 QPYTIYVVQYDFDLN
+270 QPHTIYMIQYDFDLD

-537 HNEDTVHYKIKLQD
+537 HNEDTVHYKIRLQD

-598 KEQVYIQEPTCI
+598 KDQVYIQEPTCI
-610 YVEKKNADVRI
+610 YVENKNADVRI

-637 KQNVFIKEKDT
+637 KQNVFIKEKGT
-648 IYEIPSMNGRYYNGI
+648 IYEVPSMNGRYYNGI
-663 VCVLSIT
+663 VCASSIT

-704 YELYEVLDKV
+704 YELYEVLDKA

-895 DTNEWVDASGV
+895 DTNEWVDATGSSV
-906 TV
+906 

>member
-1 MITIYKDRIIR
+1 MEEKTEKGQQIGQLPKRDILTGNEQFPFQEDRENGSITPNA
-12 IEWTILKG
+12 LKSFISSG
-20 TSNVKEDFTRSL
+20 K
-32 LKMFL
+32 
-37 IGPHD
+37 
-42 RYLMDGI
+42 
-49 TVDGVIHLEIP
+49 
-60 QGMPEGAYSIEAV
+60 
-73 WVKNGGMLKDPRFN
+73 GGYM
-87 DRCIMR
+87 
-93 SRKDY
+93 SY
-98 LFAITEYESEAT
+98 ITEYNVSIHHPSFGIDGSNRYTLEGAIVQVPEDIRTAGLKVSFLNNSGLVETWEFAGGAFENIENWKSNEDKLTDIRDEAISKIKEVESDAIS
-110 NIGEGEVVIRVRSSV
+110 NFSSQ
-125 ATYGYDGLSAYEIAT
+125 
-140 FRNEYHGSEKDFVK
+140 
-154 LRGNIVDT
+154 
-162 ILSDKSPY
+162 
-170 PLENRVIAGKF
+170 RVIPDMLSESTKQFINASGGGTINNLADDEDLVSVDKGESLSVLKF
-181 KEVDGHVDELKEDV
+181 ADRAYNPGTHV
-195 GNVKEEMQTFTEK
+195 
-208 VVEPDEEDITVE
+208 
-220 QLEEGKFLKL
+220 
-230 KDRTFNLENF
+230 
-240 SGMGRKILRKN
+240 GMGYKILRRN
-251 IISDCKKSLKNIL
+251 IIDGKNIL
-264 VQEMIN
+264 TQEMIN

-537 HNEDTVHYKIKLQD
+537 HNEDTVHYKIRLQD

-598 KEQVYIQEPTCI
+598 KDQVYIQEPTCI
-610 YVEKKNADVRI
+610 YVENKNADVRI

-637 KQNVFIKEKDT
+637 KQNVFIKEKGT
-648 IYEIPSMNGRYYNGI
+648 IYEVPSMNGRYYNGI
-663 VCVLSIT
+663 VCASSIT

-704 YELYEVLDKV
+704 YELYEVLDKA

-782 IVGNPTKWEI
+782 IVGNSTKWEI

-797 KYNIIDEQSPVGF
+797 KYNIIDEQSSVGF
-810 IYQNNGMNVT
+810 VYQNNGMNVT

>member
-1 MITIYKDRIIR
+1 MATQSYEQLISGANKIR
-12 IEWTILKG
+12 KNELPESNTAGLVGEQLLQMVNKQQEEHRQRVKGTTEYNVSVQNPTSGIDGSNKYGLKG
-20 TSNVKEDFTRSL
+20 AIAQV
-32 LKMFL
+32 
-37 IGPHD
+37 
-42 RYLMDGI
+42 
-49 TVDGVIHLEIP
+49 P
-60 QGMPEGAYSIEAV
+60 QE
-73 WVKNGGMLKDPRFN
+73 LR
-87 DRCIMR
+87 
-93 SRKDY
+93 
-98 LFAITEYESEAT
+98 
-110 NIGEGEVVIRVRSSV
+110 NIGLKVSFVNS
-125 ATYGYDGLSAYEIAT
+125 DG
-140 FRNEYHGSEKDFVK
+140 
-154 LRGNIVDT
+154 
-162 ILSDKSPY
+162 
-170 PLENRVIAGKF
+170 
-181 KEVDGHVDELKEDV
+181 
-195 GNVKEEMQTFTEK
+195 
-208 VVEPDEEDITVE
+208 TVE
-220 QLEEGKFLKL
+220 MWEYQGGTYTNLDNWKSNEGKLASIRDEAIDKI
-230 KDRTFNLENF
+230 KDAESDAISNF
-240 SGMGRKILRKN
+240 SSQRVTPEMLSESTKQFINASGGGTINNLADDEDLVSVDKGENLSVLKFADRAYNPGIHVGMGYKILRRN
-251 IISDCKKSLKNIL
+251 IIDGKNIL
-264 VQEMIN
+264 TQDMIN
-270 QPYTIYVVQYDFDLN
+270 QSYTIYVVQYDYDLN

-290 LPEGCMFDF
+290 LPEGCMFNF

-333 AIQQALNVCPTV
+333 AIQQALNICPTV

-447 HFNKIIVFPVYADN
+447 YFNKIIVFPVYADN

-537 HNEDTVHYKIKLQD
+537 HNEDTVHYKIRLQD

-598 KEQVYIQEPTCI
+598 KDQVYIQEPTCI
-610 YVEKKNADVRI
+610 YVENKNADVRI

-637 KQNVFIKEKDT
+637 KQNVFIKEKGT
-648 IYEIPSMNGRYYNGI
+648 IYEVPSMNGRYYNGI
-663 VCVLSIT
+663 VCVSSIT

-704 YELYEVLDKV
+704 YELYEVLDKA
-714 RKIITKRS
+714 RKIITKIS

-737 LYLFSTIYS
+737 LNLFSTIYS
-746 NSTAMLRRTF
+746 NSTVMLRRTF
-756 NSDERHKIYLPLLA
+756 NSDERHKIYLPLLT

-792 DDEDE
+792 DDKDE
-797 KYNIIDEQSPVGF
+797 KYNTIDGQSPVGF
-810 IYQNNGMNVT
+810 VYQNNGMNVT

-895 DTNEWVDASGV
+895 DTNEWVDATGSSV
-906 TV
+906 